1 MYVIVIFIKYKY
13 FLISVNK
20 ILYIDIET
28 TKQGKIKDVGALF
41 NGQELHE
48 SQLTKLESWIEQS
61 EYICGHNI
69 VAHDIPLLESVLGND
84 IFKNKKVV
92 DTLLW
97 SPLLFSDNPYHKLV
111 KGYKIVNDSDYNNPL
126 SDCKLT
132 KQLLI
137 DELNRFNELDI
148 NIKEI
153 YASLL
158 SKSNAYSGF
167 LDLIN
172 YQTNNRFDTDS
183 IEVLFKNKICDS
195 ANISQLTNE
204 NPIELA
210 YAFSLINTKED
221 KSILAHWVSKTLPK
235 TQQILD
241 DLRFK
246 YCGKP
251 TCTYCTSNLN
261 PKKAL
266 HTYFGYEDFRSFDN
280 DDDISLQEKT
290 VRAGLSSRSFVAVF
304 PTGGGKSL
312 TFQLPALMKG
322 SLSRQLTVIISP
334 LVSLM
339 KDQVENLEKRFD
351 ITKAAAINGLLS
363 PLERQDAIERV
374 EKGDVQLLY
383 LSPESL
389 RSPTILRILKQRSI
403 ARFVIDEAHCFSSW
417 GQDFRV
423 DYLFIADFIKSLEE
437 ERLFRKIP
445 VSCFT
450 ATAKPQV
457 IEDIKAYFKT
467 KLNVELEEF
476 VTRASRTNLKYEV
489 IEIEDPDRKMN
500 ALLPLLNR
508 CEKPA
513 IIYASR
519 TKRVEEI
526 YGLIEKAGFSSTYF
540 HGKLDKDVKKDFMDS
555 FMNNEKDIIVATS
568 AFGMGVDKDD
578 VKSVIHYNISN
589 SLENY
594 VQEAGRAGRDEKIQ
608 AKCYILFNEQDL
620 NKHFSLLQ
628 QTKINQK
635 EIQQIWQALKNLSK
649 YRKTK
654 KISNSALE
662 IAKKAGWDTEIQEL
676 ETRVKTSISALE
688 DQGFL
693 KRKQNSPSVFANSL
707 MVPNITKALNI
718 INQSKNITET
728 QVLNCSRVLQR
739 IVKDDE
745 CRIDYLADR
754 TGLKLK
760 EIREVIDI
768 LRNLQILGDAKDLTA
783 FINLSKSANS
793 SKKILERYRKIEIA
807 MQRFLSKDI
816 KISMRQF
823 NQNLID
829 IGVEKTSIDA
839 IRNILN
845 YWEIRNFIQK
855 RRIDREADLY
865 QIKIKQFDALK
876 NDIQWRHELTLDVYE
891 LLEKFYKEQK
901 KQKENTQDKK
911 DLPVSFSMLELK
923 NSNQLFGKIKEEDL
937 KRYEKTLLFLNQI
950 KSIKLEGGFM
960 VSYNRLNIEEI
971 DNSIPRFTS
980 DNFKKMGQ
988 HYHHKTEQIHIVGEY
1003 AKRRLQNYE
1012 SALAYVND
1020 YFSQP
1025 YEEFLAKYFPRR
1037 KKEIS
1042 RPLTPE
1048 RFKKIAGE
1056 LDIDQRSIV
1065 DDNQS
1070 ENILVLAGPGSGKTK
1085 VLVHKIA
1092 SLLLLEDI
1100 KPEQFLMLTFSKAAS
1115 LEFRARARKLVPEYS
1130 GLIKITTF
1138 HGYCFQLMGQL
1149 GDLKKSENVIQDCI
1163 TAINNEDIDVSS
1175 IVNKSVLLL
1184 DEFQD
1189 VNDIEWKLVQT
1200 IINKSGSIRVIAVGD
1215 DDQNIYGFRGSSNKN
1230 MVDFKEKYNATA
1242 YSLIKNYRSR
1252 SHIVQFNN
1260 ELLNRIPNRLKKH
1273 ALEPV
1278 DRQPLSKVELVT
1290 YSTSYLEK
1298 SLADKVIEDN
1308 LNGTRA
1314 ILVRTNKQALMLN
1327 TFLKESGQKTKLI
1340 TGLEGFGLNHLYEL
1354 RTFTDYL
1361 KLKKNDAGIIFNN
1374 EWIEAKEK
1382 FKSEHHSSIH
1392 FDICGAIIKKFE
1404 LNYDKQKQLVDW
1416 YEYIREIKMEDA
1428 INADANAIIIAT
1440 MHKAKGKE
1448 FDHVYLLLENY
1459 DFKNTE
1465 SKRVLYVGC
1474 SRAKLSLQIHCNS
1487 SFFKDFNTN
1496 ILNITK
1502 FEGETKQPDHFE
1514 LILGHKDIYLA
1525 NQKYYKTINMINIL
1539 KSGDQLRNDSIK
1551 FTDNIAFGLAKQDGG
1566 NILLFSKNFMTNK
1579 YDVFVKDGYEIS
1591 NGSVEYLVYWYDS
1604 KDDKEYKIVLPKLK
1618 FNKKES
1624 T

>member
-1 MYVIVIFIKYKY
+1 MI
-13 FLISVNK
+13 NK
-20 ILYIDIET
+20 ILCIDIET

-48 SQLTKLESWIEQS
+48 SQLTKLENWINQA
-61 EYICGHNI
+61 EYICGHNL
-69 VAHDIPLLESVLGND
+69 VAHDIPLLERVLGNK
-84 IFKNKKVV
+84 IFKNKKIV

-111 KGYKIVNDSDYNNPL
+111 KGYKIVNHSDYNNPL

-137 DELNRFNELDI
+137 HELNRFNELDT
-148 NIKEI
+148 NIKQV

-158 SKSNAYSGF
+158 SDSDAYSGF
-167 LDLIN
+167 LELIN
-172 YQTNNRFDTDS
+172 YQTNNIDTVTK
-183 IEVLFKNKICDS
+183 IEDLCKNKICDS
-195 ANISQLTNE
+195 SNIFQLVKD

-210 YAFSLINTKED
+210 YAVSLINTKED
-221 KSILAHWVSKTLPK
+221 KSILAYWVSKTLPK
-235 TQQILD
+235 TQKILD
-241 DLRFK
+241 DVRFK
-246 YCGKP
+246 FCGKQ
-251 TCTYCTSNLN
+251 TCTYCNSNLN

-266 HTYFGYEDFRSFDN
+266 LSYFGYEDFRSFDQ
-280 DDDISLQEKT
+280 DEDISLQEKT
-290 VRAGLSSRSFVAVF
+290 VRAGLGSSSFVAVF

-322 SLSRQLTVIISP
+322 SLSRQLTVVISP

-351 ITKAAAINGLLS
+351 ITKAVAINGLLS

-374 EKGDVQLLY
+374 LKGDVQLLY

-423 DYLFIADFIKSLEE
+423 DYLYIADFIKSLEE
-437 ERLFRKIP
+437 ERMSGKIP

-457 IEDIKAYFKT
+457 VEDIKTYFKT
-467 KLNVELEEF
+467 KLNIELDEY

-489 IEIEDPDRKMN
+489 IAIKDPDRKIN
-500 ALLPLLNR
+500 ALLPLLER
-508 CEKPA
+508 CEKPV

-519 TKRVEEI
+519 TKRVEGI
-526 YGLIEKAGFSSTYF
+526 HGLIEKAGFNSTYF
-540 HGKLDKDVKKDFMDS
+540 HGKLNKDVKKDFMDS
-555 FMNNEKDIIVATS
+555 FMDNEKDIIVATS

-578 VKSVIHYNISN
+578 VKSVIHYNISD

-594 VQEAGRAGRDEKIQ
+594 VQEAGRAGRDERIQ
-608 AKCYILFNEQDL
+608 AKCYILYNEQDL

-635 EIQQIWQALKNLSK
+635 EIQQIWQALKYLSK
-649 YRKTK
+649 YRKNN

-676 ETRVKTSISALE
+676 ETRVKTSIAALE
-688 DQGFL
+688 DQSFL
-693 KRKQNSPSVFANSL
+693 KRKQNSPSIFADSL
-707 MVPNITKALNI
+707 MVPNISKALKI
-718 INQSKNITET
+718 IHQSKSITEA
-728 QVLNCSRVLQR
+728 QVQNCSRVLQR
-739 IVKDDE
+739 IIKDDE

-754 TGLKLK
+754 TGLKLN
-760 EIREVIDI
+760 EIRDVIDI
-768 LRNLQILGDAKDLTA
+768 LRNLKILGDAKDLTA
-783 FINLSKSANS
+783 FINLTQSKNS
-793 SKKILERYRKIEIA
+793 SKKILDRYLKIEIA
-807 MQRFLSKDI
+807 MLQFFKKDI
-816 KISMRQF
+816 KISMRQL
-823 NQNLID
+823 NQNIND
-829 IGVEKTSIDA
+829 MDVESEIYELK
-839 IRNILN
+839 NILN
-845 YWEIRNFIQK
+845 YWGKRNFITNQ
-855 RRIDREADLY
+855 RIDRGHDLY
-865 QIKIKQFDALK
+865 QIKVKQYDALK
-876 NDIQWRHELTLDVYE
+876 QDIQWRHELTLDVYE
-891 LLEKFYKEQK
+891 LLEKFYIEQK
-901 KQKENTQDKK
+901 EKQDDQDKK

-923 NSNQLFGKIKEEDL
+923 NSNQLFGQIKEEDI

-960 VSYNRLNIEEI
+960 VTYNRLNIEDI
-971 DNSIPRFTS
+971 DSSIPKFTKE
-980 DNFKKMGQ
+980 NFNKMDQ

-1056 LDIDQRSIV
+1056 LDIDQRRIV
-1065 DDNQS
+1065 DDNKS
-1070 ENILVLAGPGSGKTK
+1070 DNILVLAGPGSGKTK

-1138 HGYCFQLMGQL
+1138 HGFCFQLMGQL
-1149 GDLKKSENVIQDCI
+1149 GDLKKSENVIQKCI
-1163 TAINNEDIDVSS
+1163 TAINNEDIDISS
-1175 IVNKSVLLL
+1175 IINKSVLLL

-1189 VNDIEWKLVQT
+1189 VNTIEWELIQT
-1200 IINKSGSIRVIAVGD
+1200 IINKAGNIRVIAVGD

-1230 MVDFKEKYNATA
+1230 MIEFKEKYNATQ
-1242 YSLIKNYRSR
+1242 YSLIKNYRS
-1252 SHIVQFNN
+1252 SATIVEFNN
-1260 ELLNRIPNRLKKH
+1260 ELLLRIPNRLKTH
-1273 ALEPV
+1273 ALEPI
-1278 DRQPLSKVELVT
+1278 DKHATSKIRLVR
-1290 YSTSYLEK
+1290 YNTSYLEK
-1298 SLADKVIEDN
+1298 SLAEKVIQDN
-1308 LNGTRA
+1308 YNGTRA
-1314 ILVRTNKQALMLN
+1314 ILVRTNKQALMLS
-1327 TFLKESGQKTKLI
+1327 TFLNELGQKTKLI
-1340 TGLEGFGLNHLYEL
+1340 TGLEGFSLNHLFEL
-1354 RTFTDYL
+1354 RTFTNYL
-1361 KLKKNDAGIIFNN
+1361 KLKKNDAGLIFNN
-1374 EWIEAKEK
+1374 VWIEAKNK

-1392 FDICGAIIKKFE
+1392 FDICQEIIKKFE
-1404 LNYDKQKQLVDW
+1404 LNYDNQKQLIDW
-1416 YEYIREIKMEDA
+1416 YEYIGEIKMEDA
-1428 INADANAIIIAT
+1428 INADSNAIIIAT
-1440 MHKAKGKE
+1440 MHKSKGKE
-1448 FDHVYLLLENY
+1448 FDHVYLLLEDY

-1474 SRAKLSLQIHCNS
+1474 SRAKLSLQIHCNA
-1487 SFFKDFNTN
+1487 SFFDNFNTDKLA
-1496 ILNITK
+1496 IIK
-1502 FEGETKQPDHFE
+1502 FEGQTKQPDYFE
-1514 LILGHKDIYLA
+1514 LILGHKDINLGS
-1525 NQKYYKTINMINIL
+1525 QKYRNTLHRIKTL
-1539 KSGDQLRNDSIK
+1539 KSGDTLKNDSVQ
-1551 FTDNIAFGLAKQDGG
+1551 FTDNIAIGLAKKDGG
-1566 NILLFSKNFMTNK
+1566 NVLLFSRDFMTKK
-1579 YDVFVKDGYEIS
+1579 YDVFVKDGYKLS
-1591 NGSVEYLVYWYDS
+1591 DGSVEYLVYWYDS
-1604 KDDKEYKIVLPKLK
+1604 KDDKEYKVVLPKLK
-1618 FNKKES
+1618 FIKI
-1624 T
+1624 

>member
-1 MYVIVIFIKYKY
+1 MI
-13 FLISVNK
+13 NK

-28 TKQGKIKDVGALF
+28 NKKGKIKDIGALF
-41 NGQELHE
+41 NGEELHE
-48 SQLTKLESWIEQS
+48 NQLTKIEKWINQA
-61 EYICGHNI
+61 EYVCGHNI
-69 VAHDIPLLESVLGND
+69 VAHDIPFLEKELGHE
-84 IFKNKKVV
+84 IFRNKKIV

-137 DELNRFNELDI
+137 DELNKFNELDTI
-148 NIKEI
+148 IQQI

-158 SKSNAYSGF
+158 LSSNAYSGF
-167 LDLIN
+167 LELIN
-172 YQTNNRFDTDS
+172 FRKRNMDAAKEIGNF
-183 IEVLFKNKICDS
+183 FKNKICDS
-195 ANISQLTNE
+195 ANIFQIAKS

-221 KSILAHWVSKTLPK
+221 KSVLAYWINNTLPK

-241 DLRFK
+241 NIRFK
-246 YCGKP
+246 FCGKP
-251 TCTYCTSNLN
+251 SCTYCNSNLN

-266 HTYFGYEDFRSFDN
+266 QSYFGYKDFRKFEQN
-280 DDDISLQEKT
+280 EEISLQEKT
-290 VRAGLSSRSFVAVF
+290 VRAGLSTTSFVAVF

-322 SLSRQLTVIISP
+322 ALSRQLTVVISP

-351 ITKAAAINGLLS
+351 ITKAVAINGLLS

-389 RSPTILRILKQRSI
+389 RSPTISKILKRRSI

-423 DYLFIADFIKSLEE
+423 DYLYIADFIKELEE
-437 ERLFRKIP
+437 NMMFDKIP

-457 IEDIKAYFKT
+457 IEDIKTYFKN
-467 KLNVELEEF
+467 KLNIELSEF

-489 IEIEDPDRKMN
+489 IEIEDPNRKMN
-500 ALLPLLNR
+500 ALLKLLER

-526 YGLIEKAGFSSTYF
+526 HGLIEKVGFNATYF
-540 HGKLDKDVKKDFMDS
+540 HGKLDKDVKKDYMDA

-578 VKSVIHYNISN
+578 VKSVIHYNISD

-594 VQEAGRAGRDEKIQ
+594 VQEAGRAGRDKKIQ
-608 AKCYILFNEQDL
+608 ANCYILFNEQDL

-635 EIQQIWQALKNLSK
+635 EIQQIWQALKYLSK

-662 IAKKAGWDTEIQEL
+662 IAQKAGWDTEIQEL
-676 ETRVKTSISALE
+676 ETRVKTSVAALE

-693 KRKQNSPSVFANSL
+693 KRKQNSPSIFANSL
-707 MVPNITKALNI
+707 MVPNISKALEKI
-718 INQSKNITET
+718 HQSKGITEI
-728 QVLNCSRVLQR
+728 QIQHCSRVLQR

-760 EIREVIDI
+760 EIRDVIDI

-783 FINLSKSANS
+783 FINLTQSVNS

-807 MQRFLSKDI
+807 MHKTLPKII
-816 KISMRQF
+816 KISMRQL
-823 NQNLID
+823 NQNIID
-829 IGVEKTSIDA
+829 YGVEKTSIDA

-855 RRIDREADLY
+855 KRVDRENDLF
-865 QIKIKQFDALK
+865 QIKVKQYDSLTEDIK
-876 NDIQWRHELTLDVYE
+876 WRHELTLDVYE
-891 LLEKFYKEQK
+891 LLEKFHKEQK
-901 KQKENTQDKK
+901 EKLKTQDKK
-911 DLPVSFSMLELK
+911 EFPVSFSMLELK
-923 NSNQLFGKIKEEDL
+923 NSNQLFGQIKEEDI

-960 VSYNRLNIEEI
+960 VTYNRLNIEEI
-971 DNSIPRFTS
+971 NVAIPRFTNE
-980 DNFKKMGQ
+980 NFKKMGQ

-1025 YEEFLAKYFPRR
+1025 YEEFLSKYFPRR
-1037 KKEIS
+1037 KKEIGT
-1042 RPLTPE
+1042 PLTPTRLKE
-1048 RFKKIAGE
+1048 IIGE
-1056 LDIDQRSIV
+1056 LDTDQSRIV
-1065 DDNQS
+1065 NDGKSN
-1070 ENILVLAGPGSGKTK
+1070 NILVLAGPGSGKTK

-1115 LEFRARARKLVPEYS
+1115 LEFRARARKLVPEYT

-1138 HGYCFQLMGQL
+1138 HGFCFQLMGQL

-1163 TAINNEDIDVSS
+1163 NAINAEEIDISS
-1175 IVNKSVLLL
+1175 IINKSVLLL

-1189 VNDIEWKLVQT
+1189 VNNIEWKLIQT
-1200 IINKSGSIRVIAVGD
+1200 IIKKAGNIRVIAVGD

-1230 MVDFKEKYNATA
+1230 MLEFKEKYNATQ
-1242 YSLIKNYRSR
+1242 YSLIKNYRS
-1252 SHIVQFNN
+1252 SSNIVHFNN
-1260 ELLNRIPNRLKKH
+1260 KLLNRIPNRLKTQV
-1273 ALEPV
+1273 LEPV
-1278 DRQPLSKVELVT
+1278 NKQSSPNIKLIKYT
-1290 YSTSYLEK
+1290 TPFLEK
-1298 SLADKVIEDN
+1298 SLAKAVVKDN
-1308 LNGTRA
+1308 FNGTRA

-1327 TFLKESGQKTKLI
+1327 TFLNELNQKTRLI
-1340 TGLEGFGLNHLYEL
+1340 TGLKGFSLDHLFEL
-1354 RTFTDYL
+1354 RTFTEFL
-1361 KLKKNDAGIIFNN
+1361 QQKKNDAGIIFNK
-1374 EWIEAKEK
+1374 EWNEAKNY
-1382 FKSEHHSSIH
+1382 FKLIHHSSSHI
-1392 FDICGAIIKKFE
+1392 DICLKIILKFE
-1404 LNYDKQKQLVDW
+1404 VNYEKQKQLIDW

-1459 DFKNTE
+1459 NFNNVE

-1474 SRAKLSLQIHCNS
+1474 SRAKKSLQIHCNS
-1487 SFFKDFNTN
+1487 SFFDGFNSDKLEIIRYEGKTEQPKYFEI
-1496 ILNITK
+1496 IL
-1502 FEGETKQPDHFE
+1502 E
-1514 LILGHKDIYLA
+1514 HKDINLGS
-1525 NQKYYKTINMINIL
+1525 QKYFKTLEKINTL
-1539 KSGDQLRNDSIK
+1539 KSGDNLMKDTVQ
-1551 FTDNIAFGLAKQDGG
+1551 FTNSVGIGLAKQDGG
-1566 NILLFSKNFMTNK
+1566 NVLLFSKKFINNK
-1579 YDVFVKDGYEIS
+1579 YNLFLKDGYQLT
-1591 NGSVEYLVYWYDS
+1591 GGTVAYLVYWFDKES
-1604 KDDKEYKIVLPKLK
+1604 DKEYKIVLPKLH
-1618 FNKKES
+1618 FKKNEDK
-1624 T
+1624 

>member
-1 MYVIVIFIKYKY
+1 MPSPRIMI
-13 FLISVNK
+13 NK

-28 TKQGKIKDVGALF
+28 NKNGNIKDVGAFF

-48 SQLTKLESWIEQS
+48 SQLTKIEKWIKQA

-69 VAHDIPLLESVLGND
+69 IAHDIPFL
-84 IFKNKKVV
+84 KKVLAPEIFRNKIIV

-137 DELNRFNELDI
+137 DELNKFNELDTVI
-148 NIKEI
+148 QQI
-153 YASLL
+153 YANLL
-158 SKSNAYSGF
+158 ISSKAYSGF
-167 LDLIN
+167 LKLIDFKICN
-172 YQTNNRFDTDS
+172 INAAKQIGD
-183 IEVLFKNKICDS
+183 LFKNKICDS
-195 ANISQLTNE
+195 ANIPQFSKN
-204 NPIELA
+204 NPVELA

-221 KSILAHWVSKTLPK
+221 KSVLAYWINNTLPK

-241 DLRFK
+241 ELRFK
-246 YCGKP
+246 FCGKP
-251 TCTYCTSNLN
+251 SCNYCNSNLN
-261 PKKAL
+261 PKKSL
-266 HTYFGYEDFRSFDN
+266 QSYFGYKNFRKFDQN
-280 DDDISLQEKT
+280 ETIGLQEKT
-290 VRAGLSSRSFVAVF
+290 VRAGISQASFVAVF

-351 ITKAAAINGLLS
+351 ITKASAINGLLS

-389 RSPTILRILKQRSI
+389 RSPTISRILKQRSI

-423 DYLFIADFIKSLEE
+423 DYLYIAEFIQHLEE
-437 ERLFRKIP
+437 NRMSGKIP

-457 IEDIKAYFKT
+457 IEDIKTYFKT
-467 KLNVELEEF
+467 KLNIELKEF

-489 IEIEDPDRKMN
+489 IDVEDPEQKMR
-500 ALLPLLNR
+500 ALLQLLNR

-526 YGLIEKAGFSSTYF
+526 HGLIEKTGFNSTYF
-540 HGKLDKDVKKDFMDS
+540 HGKLDKDVKKDYMDA

-578 VKSVIHYNISN
+578 VKSVIHYNISD

-635 EIQQIWQALKNLSK
+635 EIQQIWQALKYLAK
-649 YRKTK
+649 FRRTK

-662 IAKKAGWDTEIQEL
+662 IAQKAGWDTEIREL
-676 ETRVKTSISALE
+676 ETRVKTSIAALE

-693 KRKQNSPSVFANSL
+693 KRKQNSPSIFANSL
-707 MVPNITKALNI
+707 MVPNISKALEKI
-718 INQSKNITET
+718 HQSNSITKI
-728 QVLNCSRVLQR
+728 QIQHCSRVLQR
-739 IVKDDE
+739 IMKDDE

-760 EIREVIDI
+760 EIKDVITI
-768 LRNLQILGDAKDLTA
+768 LRDLQILGDAKDLTA
-783 FINLSKSANS
+783 FINVTQSTNN
-793 SKKILERYRKIEIA
+793 SKKILERYRKIEVA
-807 MQRFLSKDI
+807 MHNILPKTI
-816 KISMRQF
+816 KVSMRQL
-823 NQNLID
+823 NQNIID
-829 IGVEKTSIDA
+829 EGVEITSIDA
-839 IRNILN
+839 IKNILN

-855 RRIDREADLY
+855 NRINREADLY
-865 QIKIKQFDALK
+865 QIKVKHYNSLTE
-876 NDIQWRHELTLDVYE
+876 DIRWRHELTLDVYE
-891 LLEKFYKEQK
+891 LLEIFHQEQQK
-901 KQKENTQDKK
+901 KLKTQDKK

-923 NSNQLFGKIKEEDL
+923 NSNQLFGQIKEEDI

-971 DNSIPRFTS
+971 NDALPKFTNE
-980 DNFKKMGQ
+980 NFKKMDQ

-1025 YEEFLAKYFPRR
+1025 YEEFLSKYFPRR
-1037 KKEIS
+1037 KKEIGT
-1042 RPLTPE
+1042 PLTPTRLKE
-1048 RFKKIAGE
+1048 IIGE
-1056 LDIDQRSIV
+1056 LDTDQSRIV
-1065 DDNQS
+1065 NDGKS
-1070 ENILVLAGPGSGKTK
+1070 TNILVLAGPGSGKTK

-1138 HGYCFQLMGQL
+1138 HGFCFQLLGQL
-1149 GDLKKSENVIQDCI
+1149 GDLKKSQNIIQDCI
-1163 TAINNEDIDVSS
+1163 KAINYNEIDVSS
-1175 IVNKSVLLL
+1175 IINKSVLLL

-1189 VNDIEWKLVQT
+1189 VNDIEWELIQT
-1200 IINKSGSIRVIAVGD
+1200 IITKAGNIRVIAVGD

-1230 MVDFKEKYNATA
+1230 MQEFKEKYNATQ
-1242 YSLIKNYRSR
+1242 YSLIKNYRS
-1252 SHIVQFNN
+1252 SSNIVYFNN
-1260 ELLNRIPNRLKKH
+1260 EILSKIPNRLKNQ
-1273 ALEPV
+1273 ALESV
-1278 DRQPLSKVELVT
+1278 NKQVLSKIRLVKYT
-1290 YSTSYLEK
+1290 TSFLEK
-1298 SLADKVIEDN
+1298 SLADMVIADN
-1308 LNGTRA
+1308 FDGTRA
-1314 ILVRTNKQALMLN
+1314 ILVRTNKQALMLK
-1327 TFLKESGQKTKLI
+1327 TFLNECNQKTRLI
-1340 TGLEGFGLNHLYEL
+1340 NGLEGFSLDHLFEL
-1354 RTFTDYL
+1354 RTFTEFL
-1361 KLKKNDAGIIFNN
+1361 KQRTNDAGIIFNK
-1374 EWIEAKEK
+1374 EWNDAKDHL
-1382 FKSEHHSSIH
+1382 KSKHHSSIH
-1392 FDICGAIIKKFE
+1392 MGICLEIIMKFE
-1404 LNYDKQKQLVDW
+1404 INYDKHKQLIDW
-1416 YEYIREIKMEDA
+1416 YEYIREIKMEDS

-1448 FDHVYLLLENY
+1448 FDHVYLLLEDYN
-1459 DFKNTE
+1459 FNSAE

-1474 SRAKLSLQIHCNS
+1474 SRAKKSLQIHSNTT
-1487 SFFKDFNTN
+1487 FFDDFNPEK
-1496 ILNITK
+1496 LMMTK
-1502 FEGETKQPDHFE
+1502 FEGITEQPKHFE
-1514 LILGHKDIYLA
+1514 LVLGHKDINLGS
-1525 NQKYYKTINMINIL
+1525 QKYFKTSNRIDTL
-1539 KSGDQLRNDSIK
+1539 KSGDVLENDTVK
-1551 FTDNIAFGLAKQDGG
+1551 FMDNIGIGLAKYGGG
-1566 NILLFSKNFMTNK
+1566 NVLLFSRNFINQK
-1579 YDVFVKDGYEIS
+1579 YNTFVKDGYQLIGG
-1591 NGSVEYLVYWYDS
+1591 NVEYLVHWFDI
-1604 KDDKEYKIVLPKLK
+1604 KNNKEYKIVLPKLK
-1618 FNKKES
+1618 FDKKEEGK
-1624 T
+1624 

>member
-1 MYVIVIFIKYKY
+1 MK
-13 FLISVNK
+13 NK

-28 TKQGKIKDVGALF
+28 NKNGKIKDVGALF

-48 SQLTKLESWIEQS
+48 KQLTKIENWIKQA

-69 VAHDIPLLESVLGND
+69 VAHDIPFLEKALGSE
-84 IFKNKKVV
+84 IFRNKKIV

-137 DELNRFNELDI
+137 DELNRFSELDTVSQQV
-148 NIKEI
+148 
-153 YASLL
+153 YANLL
-158 SKSNAYSGF
+158 GNSNSYSGF
-167 LDLIN
+167 LKLIN
-172 YQTNNRFDTDS
+172 FKINNINTAFEIS
-183 IEVLFKNKICDS
+183 SLFKNKICDS
-195 ANISQLTNE
+195 ATISQLAKDT
-204 NPIELA
+204 PIELA
-210 YAFSLINTKED
+210 YVFSLINTKED
-221 KSILAHWVSKTLPK
+221 KSVLAYWINKTLPK

-241 DLRFK
+241 DIRFK
-246 YCGKP
+246 FCGKP
-251 TCTYCTSNLN
+251 SCTYCNSNLN
-261 PKKAL
+261 PKKSL
-266 HTYFGYEDFRSFDN
+266 QSYFGYKDFRKFDQN
-280 DDDISLQEKT
+280 DDISLQEKT
-290 VRAGLSSRSFVAVF
+290 VRAGISSDSFVAVF

-322 SLSRQLTVIISP
+322 SLSRQLTVVISP

-351 ITKAAAINGLLS
+351 ITKAVAINGLLS

-374 EKGDVQLLY
+374 ENGDIQLLY

-389 RSPTILRILKQRSI
+389 RSPTISRILKQRSI

-423 DYLFIADFIKSLEE
+423 DYLYIGDFIQNLEE
-437 ERLFRKIP
+437 NRISGKIP

-467 KLNVELEEF
+467 KLNIELNEF

-489 IEIEDPDRKMN
+489 IDVEDPQRKMN

-526 YGLIEKAGFSSTYF
+526 HGLIEKVGFNTTYF
-540 HGKLDKDVKKDFMDS
+540 HGKLDKDIKKDHMDA
-555 FMNNEKDIIVATS
+555 FMNNEKEIIVATS

-578 VKSVIHYNISN
+578 VKSVIHYNISD

-635 EIQQIWQALKNLSK
+635 EIQQIWQALKYLSK

-662 IAKKAGWDTEIQEL
+662 IAQKAGWDTEIQEL
-676 ETRVKTSISALE
+676 ETRVKTSVAALE

-693 KRKQNSPSVFANSL
+693 KRKQNSPRIFANSL
-707 MVPNITKALNI
+707 MVPNITKAI
-718 INQSKNITET
+718 ERIHQSKDITET
-728 QVLNCSRVLQR
+728 QIQHCSRVLQC
-739 IVKDDE
+739 IKGDE

-754 TGLKLK
+754 TGLKL
-760 EIREVIDI
+760 REVRDVIDI

-783 FINLSKSANS
+783 FINLTQSTNN

-807 MQRFLSKDI
+807 MHKVLPKNT
-816 KISMRQF
+816 KISMRQL
-823 NQNLID
+823 NQNIID
-829 IGVEKTSIDA
+829 EGIKKTSIDA
-839 IRNILN
+839 VKNILN

-855 RRIDREADLY
+855 KRVDRENDLY
-865 QIKIKQFDALK
+865 EIRVKKYDLLTE
-876 NDIQWRHELTLDVYE
+876 DINWRHELTIDVYE

-901 KQKENTQDKK
+901 EKLKTQDKK

-923 NSNQLFGKIKEEDL
+923 NSNQLFGQVKEEDI

-971 DNSIPRFTS
+971 NDSIPRFTNE
-980 DNFKKMGQ
+980 NFKKMNQ

-1012 SALAYVND
+1012 AALAYVND

-1025 YEEFLAKYFPRR
+1025 YEEFLSKYFPRR
-1037 KKEIS
+1037 KKEI
-1042 RPLTPE
+1042 RTPLTPTRLKE
-1048 RFKKIAGE
+1048 IIGE
-1056 LDIDQRSIV
+1056 LDTDQARIV
-1065 DDNQS
+1065 NDGKS
-1070 ENILVLAGPGSGKTK
+1070 KNILVLAGPGSGKTK

-1138 HGYCFQLMGQL
+1138 HGFCFQLMGQL
-1149 GDLKKSENVIQDCI
+1149 GDLEKSENVIQDCI
-1163 TAINNEDIDVSS
+1163 KAINTEEIDISS
-1175 IVNKSVLLL
+1175 IINKSVLLL

-1189 VNDIEWKLVQT
+1189 VNNIEWELIQA
-1200 IINKSGSIRVIAVGD
+1200 IITKAGNIRVIAVGD
-1215 DDQNIYGFRGSSNKN
+1215 DDQNIYGFRGASNKN
-1230 MVDFKEKYNATA
+1230 MLEFKEKYGATQ
-1242 YSLIKNYRSR
+1242 YSLIKNYRS
-1252 SHIVQFNN
+1252 SSNIVHFNN
-1260 ELLNRIPNRLKKH
+1260 ELLKKIPNRLKTQT
-1273 ALEPV
+1273 LEPV
-1278 DRQPLSKVELVT
+1278 NKQVLPNIRLVRYT
-1290 YSTSYLEK
+1290 TSFLEK
-1298 SLADKVIEDN
+1298 SLAKMVIKDN
-1308 LNGTRA
+1308 FNGTRA
-1314 ILVRTNKQALMLN
+1314 ILVRTNKQALMLK
-1327 TFLKESGQKTKLI
+1327 TFLNESGQKTRLV
-1340 TGLEGFGLNHLYEL
+1340 TGLEGFNLNCLVEL
-1354 RTFTDYL
+1354 RTFTNFL
-1361 KLKKNDAGIIFNN
+1361 KQKKNDAGIIYNI
-1374 EWIEAKEK
+1374 EWDEAKEH

-1392 FDICGAIIKKFE
+1392 IDICLEIIIKFE
-1404 LNYDKQKQLVDW
+1404 VSYEKQKQLIDW

-1428 INADANAIIIAT
+1428 INADSNAIIIAT
-1440 MHKAKGKE
+1440 IHKAKGKE

-1459 DFKNTE
+1459 NFNNAE

-1474 SRAKLSLQIHCNS
+1474 SRAKKSLHIYCNS
-1487 SFFKDFNTN
+1487 SFFDDFASDKLEVTKYKG
-1496 ILNITK
+1496 IT
-1502 FEGETKQPDHFE
+1502 EQPKYFQLVLDHR
-1514 LILGHKDIYLA
+1514 DIYLGS
-1525 NQKYYKTINMINIL
+1525 QKYSRTLNNINTL
-1539 KSGDQLRNDSIK
+1539 KSGDILTKDSIQFK
-1551 FTDNIAFGLAKQDGG
+1551 DSVGVGLAKQGKG
-1566 NILLFSKNFMTNK
+1566 NVLLFSRHFMNTK
-1579 YDVFVKDGYEIS
+1579 YNTFIKEDYQLIGG
-1591 NGSVEYLVYWYDS
+1591 NVEYLVYWFD
-1604 KDDKEYKIVLPKLK
+1604 KKENKEYKIVLPKLQ
-1618 FNKKES
+1618 FEKK
-1624 T
+1624 

>member
-1 MYVIVIFIKYKY
+1 MI
-13 FLISVNK
+13 NK

-28 TKQGKIKDVGALF
+28 NKNGKIKDVGALF

-48 SQLTKLESWIEQS
+48 SQLIKIEKWIRQS

-69 VAHDIPLLESVLGND
+69 IAHDIPFLEKVLGSE
-84 IFKNKKVV
+84 IFRNKKIV

-137 DELNRFNELDI
+137 DELNKFNELDSVI
-148 NIKEI
+148 QQV

-158 SKSNAYSGF
+158 FSSNAYSGF
-167 LDLIN
+167 LKLIDFKN
-172 YQTNNRFDTDS
+172 SNIDAA
-183 IEVLFKNKICDS
+183 IEIGDLFKNRICDS
-195 ANISQLTNE
+195 ANISQLAKD
-204 NPIELA
+204 NPVELA

-221 KSILAHWVSKTLPK
+221 KSVLAYWINSTLPK

-241 DLRFK
+241 DIRFK
-246 YCGKP
+246 FCRNPSCKYCN
-251 TCTYCTSNLN
+251 SNLN

-266 HTYFGYEDFRSFDN
+266 QSYFGYKDFRKFDLN
-280 DDDISLQEKT
+280 EEISLQEKT
-290 VRAGLSSRSFVAVF
+290 VRAGISSASFVAVF

-322 SLSRQLTVIISP
+322 SLSRQLTVVISP

-351 ITKAAAINGLLS
+351 ITKAVAINGLLS

-374 EKGDVQLLY
+374 EKGGVQLLY

-389 RSPTILRILKQRSI
+389 RSPTISRILKQRSI

-423 DYLFIADFIKSLEE
+423 DYLYIADFIQNLEE
-437 ERLFRKIP
+437 NRMSGKIP

-457 IEDIKAYFKT
+457 IEDIKTYFKT
-467 KLNVELEEF
+467 KLNIELNEF
-476 VTRASRTNLKYEV
+476 VTRASRSNLKYEV
-489 IEIEDPDRKMN
+489 IDVEDPERKMN
-500 ALLPLLNR
+500 ALLPLLDR

-526 YGLIEKAGFSSTYF
+526 HGLIEKAGFNSTFF
-540 HGKLDKDVKKDFMDS
+540 HGKLDKDVKKDYMDAFMH
-555 FMNNEKDIIVATS
+555 NEKDIIVATS

-578 VKSVIHYNISN
+578 VKSVIHYNISD

-594 VQEAGRAGRDEKIQ
+594 VQEAGRAGRDENIQ

-635 EIQQIWQALKNLSK
+635 EVQQIWQALKYLSK
-649 YRKTK
+649 FRKTK

-662 IAKKAGWDTEIQEL
+662 IAQKAGWDTEIQEL
-676 ETRVKTSISALE
+676 ETRVKTSVAALE

-693 KRKQNSPSVFANSL
+693 KRKQNSPSIFANSL
-707 MVPNITKALNI
+707 MVPNISKALQRI
-718 INQSKNITET
+718 HQSKSITEI
-728 QVLNCSRVLQR
+728 QIQHCSRVLQR

-760 EIREVIDI
+760 EIRDVIDI

-783 FINLSKSANS
+783 FINLTQSSNS
-793 SKKILERYRKIEIA
+793 SKKILERYRKIEVA
-807 MQRFLSKDI
+807 MHKILPKNI
-816 KISMRQF
+816 KISMRQL
-823 NQNLID
+823 NQNIID
-829 IGVEKTSIDA
+829 VGVEKTSIDA
-839 IRNILN
+839 IKNILN

-855 RRIDREADLY
+855 KRVDRENDLY
-865 QIKIKQFDALK
+865 QIKVKQYDSLTE
-876 NDIQWRHELTLDVYE
+876 DIQWRHELTLDVYE
-891 LLEKFYKEQK
+891 LLEKFHTEQK
-901 KQKENTQDKK
+901 EKLKTQDKE

-923 NSNQLFGKIKEEDL
+923 NSNQLFGQIKEEDV

-971 DNSIPRFTS
+971 NDSIPRFTNE
-980 DNFKKMGQ
+980 NFKKMDQ

-1025 YEEFLAKYFPRR
+1025 YEEFLSKYFPRR
-1037 KKEIS
+1037 KKEIGT
-1042 RPLTPE
+1042 PLTPTRLKE
-1048 RFKKIAGE
+1048 IIGE
-1056 LDIDQRSIV
+1056 LDTDQSKIV
-1065 DDNQS
+1065 NDGKSN
-1070 ENILVLAGPGSGKTK
+1070 NILVLAGPGSGKTK

-1092 SLLLLEDI
+1092 SLLLLEGI

-1115 LEFRARARKLVPEYS
+1115 LEFRARARQLVPEYS

-1138 HGYCFQLMGQL
+1138 HGFCFQLMGQL

-1163 TAINNEDIDVSS
+1163 KAIKAEEIDISS
-1175 IVNKSVLLL
+1175 IINKSVLLL

-1189 VNDIEWKLVQT
+1189 VNDIEWELIQT
-1200 IINKSGSIRVIAVGD
+1200 IITKAGNIRVIAVGD

-1230 MVDFKEKYNATA
+1230 MLEFKEKYNATQ
-1242 YSLIKNYRSR
+1242 YSLIKNYRS
-1252 SHIVQFNN
+1252 SSNIVHFNN
-1260 ELLNRIPNRLKKH
+1260 ELLNKIPNRLKTQV
-1273 ALEPV
+1273 LEPV
-1278 DRQPLSKVELVT
+1278 NKQVLSNISLVRYT
-1290 YSTSYLEK
+1290 TSFLEK
-1298 SLADKVIEDN
+1298 CLAEMVIKDN
-1308 LNGTRA
+1308 FSGTRA
-1314 ILVRTNKQALMLN
+1314 ILVRTNKQALMLR
-1327 TFLKESGQKTKLI
+1327 TFLNEFDQKTRLI
-1340 TGLEGFGLNHLYEL
+1340 TGLEGFSLNHLFEL
-1354 RTFTDYL
+1354 RTFTEFL
-1361 KLKKNDAGIIFNN
+1361 KQKKNDAGIIFNN
-1374 EWIEAKEK
+1374 EWDEAKDH
-1382 FKSEHHSSIH
+1382 FKSKHHSSIH
-1392 FDICGAIIKKFE
+1392 IDICLEVIMKFE
-1404 LNYDKQKQLVDW
+1404 VNYDKQKQLIDW
-1416 YEYIREIKMEDA
+1416 YEYISEIKMEDA
-1428 INADANAIIIAT
+1428 INADTNAIIIAT

-1448 FDHVYLLLENY
+1448 FDHVYLLLEDY
-1459 DFKNTE
+1459 DFNSTE

-1474 SRAKLSLQIHCNS
+1474 SRAKKSLQIHCNS
-1487 SFFKDFNTN
+1487 SFFDGFNSDN
-1496 ILNITK
+1496 LAVIKHEGIT
-1502 FEGETKQPDHFE
+1502 EQPKHFE
-1514 LILGHKDIYLA
+1514 LVLGHKDINLGS
-1525 NQKYYKTINMINIL
+1525 QKYFKTSNRINTL
-1539 KSGDQLRNDSIK
+1539 KSGDKLKNDTVQ
-1551 FTDNIAFGLAKQDGG
+1551 FPTNIGIGLSKQDGG
-1566 NILLFSKNFMTNK
+1566 NVLLFSREFMNK
-1579 YDVFVKDGYEIS
+1579 KYSTFIKDGYKLS

-1604 KDDKEYKIVLPKLK
+1604 KEDKEYKIVLPKLK
-1618 FNKKES
+1618 FDKKENHINE
-1624 T
+1624 TANA

>member
-1 MYVIVIFIKYKY
+1 MN
-13 FLISVNK
+13 NK

-28 TKQGKIKDVGALF
+28 NKKGKIEDVGALF

-48 SQLTKLESWIEQS
+48 KQLIRLENWVNQA

-69 VAHDIPLLESVLGND
+69 VAHDIPILERIFGNE
-84 IFKNKKVV
+84 IFKNKKIV

-97 SPLLFSDNPYHKLV
+97 SPILFSDNPYHKLV

-137 DELNRFNELDI
+137 DELNTFNELDT
-148 NIKEI
+148 NIQQI
-153 YASLL
+153 YANLL
-158 SKSNAYSGF
+158 SNSKDYSGF
-167 LDLIN
+167 LELIN
-172 YQTNNRFDTDS
+172 FRNKAINTTLEISN
-183 IEVLFKNKICDS
+183 LFKNRVCDN
-195 ANISQLTNE
+195 ANIYDLAKD

-221 KSILAHWVSKTLPK
+221 KSILAYWVSKTLPK

-241 DLRFK
+241 ELRFNQCSK
-246 YCGKP
+246 TSCVYCHSK
-251 TCTYCTSNLN
+251 LN

-266 HTYFGYEDFRSFDN
+266 QTYFGYEDFRGFDP
-280 DDDISLQEKT
+280 DEEMSLQEKT
-290 VRAGLSSRSFVAVF
+290 VRAGLSLKSFVAVF

-322 SLSRQLTVIISP
+322 TLSRQLTVVISP

-351 ITKAAAINGLLS
+351 ITKAVAINGLLS

-374 EKGDVQLLY
+374 ENGDVQLLY

-423 DYLFIADFIKSLEE
+423 DYLYIADFIKSLEE
-437 ERLFRKIP
+437 ERGFGKIP

-457 IEDIKAYFKT
+457 IIDIKEYFKT
-467 KLNVELEEF
+467 KLNIDLEEY
-476 VTRASRTNLKYEV
+476 VTRASRTNLRYEV
-489 IEIEDPDRKMN
+489 IEIEDSARKMN
-500 ALLPLLNR
+500 ELLNLLER

-519 TKRVEEI
+519 TKKVEEI
-526 YGLIEKAGFSSTYF
+526 NHSIEKAGFSTTYF
-540 HGKLDKDVKKDFMDS
+540 HGKLDKEVKKDCMNA

-578 VKSVIHYNISN
+578 VKSVIHYNISD

-594 VQEAGRAGRDEKIQ
+594 VQEAGRAGRDEKIK

-635 EIQQIWQALKNLSK
+635 EIQQIWQGLKFLSK
-649 YRKTK
+649 YRKNK

-662 IAKKAGWDTEIQEL
+662 IAQKAGWDTEIQEL
-676 ETRVKTSISALE
+676 ETKVKTAIAALE

-693 KRKQNSPSVFANSL
+693 KRKQNSPSIFANSL
-707 MVPNITKALNI
+707 MVPNIEKALQIMHQN
-718 INQSKNITET
+718 KNITET
-728 QVLNCSRVLQR
+728 EIKNCSRVLQR

-754 TGLKLK
+754 TGLKLN

-768 LRNLQILGDAKDLTA
+768 LRNLKILGDGKDLTA
-783 FINLSKSANS
+783 FINLTQSGNS
-793 SKKILERYRKIEIA
+793 SKNIIQRYRKIEVA
-807 MQRFLSKDI
+807 LQNFVTKNI
-816 KISMRQF
+816 KISMRQL

-829 IGVEKTSIDA
+829 AGIENTSVDA
-839 IRNILN
+839 IKNILN

-855 RRIDREADLY
+855 KRVDRENDLY
-865 QIKIKQFDALK
+865 QIKIKHGDTLK
-876 NDIQWRHELTLDVYE
+876 EDITWRHELAIDTYE
-891 LLEKFYKEQK
+891 LLEKFQLEQIE
-901 KQKENTQDKK
+901 KQPSQEKK

-923 NSNQLFGKIKEEDL
+923 NSNHLFGQIKEEDV

-960 VSYNRLNIEEI
+960 VSYNRLNIEDI
-971 DNSIPRFTS
+971 DNSIPRFTNE
-980 DNFKKMGQ
+980 NFKKMDD

-1003 AKRRLQNYE
+1003 AKRRIQNYE
-1012 SALAYVND
+1012 SALSYVND
-1020 YFSQP
+1020 YFSLP
-1025 YEEFLAKYFPRR
+1025 YDEFLSKHFPRR

-1042 RPLTPE
+1042 TPLTPKRLNE
-1048 RFKKIAGE
+1048 ITGN
-1056 LDIDQRSIV
+1056 LDIDQARIV
-1065 DDNQS
+1065 NDGKSN
-1070 ENILVLAGPGSGKTK
+1070 NILVLAGPGSGKTK

-1115 LEFRARARKLVPEYS
+1115 LEFRARTRKLVPEYS
-1130 GLIKITTF
+1130 GLIKISTF
-1138 HGYCFQLMGQL
+1138 HGFCFQLLGQL

-1163 TAINNEDIDVSS
+1163 TAIENEEIDISS
-1175 IVNKSVLLL
+1175 IANKSVLLL

-1189 VNDIEWKLVQT
+1189 VNQIEWKLIQT
-1200 IINKSGSIRVIAVGD
+1200 IIKIAGNIRVIAVGD

-1230 MVDFKEKYNATA
+1230 MLDFKVEYNATP
-1242 YSLIKNYRSR
+1242 YSLIKNYRSD
-1252 SHIVQFNN
+1252 SHIVEFTN
-1260 ELLNRIPNRLKKH
+1260 ELLNTIPNRLKSE
-1273 ALEPV
+1273 ALEAV
-1278 DRQPLSKVELVT
+1278 NKQPSAKIQLIKYNS
-1290 YSTSYLEK
+1290 SYLEK
-1298 SLADKVIEDN
+1298 LLANRIIQDEYE
-1308 LNGTRA
+1308 GTRA
-1314 ILVRTNKQALMLN
+1314 VLVRTNKQALMLS
-1327 TFLKESGQKTKLI
+1327 TFLKEAGLKTKLV
-1340 TGLEGFGLNHLYEL
+1340 TGLEGFGLNEL
-1354 RTFTDYL
+1354 LEIRSFTKFL
-1361 KLKKNDAGIIFNN
+1361 KQKTTDAGLIFNN
-1374 EWIEAKEK
+1374 QWETAKSY
-1382 FKSEHHSSIH
+1382 FKSKHHSSIH
-1392 FDICGAIIKKFE
+1392 LEICLSIIQNFE
-1404 LNYDKQKQLVDW
+1404 LNYEKQKQLIDW
-1416 YEYIREIKMEDA
+1416 YEYINEIKMEDA
-1428 INADANAIIIAT
+1428 INADSNAIIVAT

-1448 FDHVYLLLENY
+1448 FDHVYLLLEDY
-1459 DFKNTE
+1459 DFNNPE

-1474 SRAKLSLQIHCNS
+1474 TRAKKSLQIHCNS
-1487 SFFKDFNTN
+1487 TFFDGFKTDKLEITN
-1496 ILNITK
+1496 YVGQTS
-1502 FEGETKQPDHFE
+1502 QPDHFE
-1514 LILGHKDIYLA
+1514 LILGHKDVNLSS
-1525 NQKYYKTINMINIL
+1525 QKFGQTLNRINTL
-1539 KSGDQLRNDSIK
+1539 KSGDPLKKDIVQFPNNTAI
-1551 FTDNIAFGLAKQDGG
+1551 GLAKINGG
-1566 NILLFSKNFMTNK
+1566 NVLIFSREFTENK
-1579 YDVFVKDGYEIS
+1579 YEIFTKDQYQLNS
-1591 NGSVEYLVYWYDS
+1591 ANVEYLVYWYDS
-1604 KDDKEYKIVLPKLK
+1604 KEEKEYKIVLPRLQ
-1618 FNKKES
+1618 FKKIINNIDPN

>member
-1 MYVIVIFIKYKY
+1 MMI
-13 FLISVNK
+13 NK

-28 TKQGKIKDVGALF
+28 TKHGKIKDVGAIF

-48 SQLTKLESWIEQS
+48 SQLTKLESWISQAR
-61 EYICGHNI
+61 YICGHNI
-69 VAHDIPLLESVLGND
+69 VAHDIPLLEAVLGTE
-84 IFKNKKVV
+84 IFSHKIII

-137 DELNRFNELDI
+137 DELNKFNEL
-148 NIKEI
+148 NESVQQV
-153 YASLL
+153 YAMLL
-158 SKSNAYSGF
+158 SNFRAYSGF
-167 LDLIN
+167 LELIKLE
-172 YQTNNRFDTDS
+172 
-183 IEVLFKNKICDS
+183 IKNVDVATEIANLCKDKMCDNS
-195 ANISQLTNE
+195 NVFRLVTE
-204 NPIELA
+204 NPIELS
-210 YAFSLINTKED
+210 YALSLINTKED
-221 KSILAHWVSKTLPK
+221 TSVLAYWVSATLPK

-246 YCGKP
+246 FCGKP
-251 TCTYCTSNLN
+251 TCSYCISNLN

-266 HTYFGYEDFRSFDN
+266 QTYFGYNDFRHFDQN
-280 DDDISLQEKT
+280 EEISLQEKT
-290 VRAGLSSRSFVAVF
+290 VSAGLSSTSFVAVF

-322 SLSRQLTVIISP
+322 SLSRQLTVVISP

-351 ITKAAAINGLLS
+351 ITKAVAINGLLS

-374 EKGDVQLLY
+374 ENGGVQLLY

-389 RSPTILRILKQRSI
+389 RSPTILRVLKQRSI

-423 DYLFIADFIKSLEE
+423 DYLYIADFIRNLEE
-437 ERLFRKIP
+437 ERLGSKIP

-457 IEDIKAYFKT
+457 IEDIKQYFKT
-467 KLNVELEEF
+467 KLHIELDEF
-476 VTRASRTNLKYEV
+476 VTRASRTNLTYEV
-489 IEIEDPDRKMN
+489 IEIEDPSRKMN
-500 ALLPLLNR
+500 VLLPLLDR

-519 TKRVEEI
+519 IKRVEEI
-526 YGLIEKAGFSSTYF
+526 HGLLEKSGFSATYF
-540 HGKLDKDVKKDFMDS
+540 HGKLDKDVKKDYMDA

-578 VKSVIHYNISN
+578 VKSVIHYNISD

-635 EIQQIWQALKNLSK
+635 EIQQIWQGLKYLSK
-649 YRKTK
+649 YRKTN

-662 IAKKAGWDTEIQEL
+662 IAQKAGWDTEIQEL
-676 ETRVKTSISALE
+676 ETRVKASIAALE

-693 KRKQNSPSVFANSL
+693 KRTQNAPSIFANSL
-707 MVPNITKALNI
+707 MVPNISKALEI
-718 INQSKNITET
+718 IQLNKNLTET
-728 QVLNCSRVLQR
+728 QIQQCSRVLQR

-754 TGLKLK
+754 TGLNIQ
-760 EIREVIDI
+760 EIRDVIDI
-768 LRNLQILGDAKDLTA
+768 LRNLQILGDSKDLTA
-783 FINLSKSANS
+783 FINLTKSSKS
-793 SKKILERYRKIEIA
+793 SKRILDRYRKIEVA
-807 MQRFLSKDI
+807 LQQFVKKDI
-816 KISMRQF
+816 KISMRQL
-823 NQNLID
+823 NQNLLD
-829 IGVEKTSIDA
+829 VGVEKTSVDA
-839 IRNILN
+839 IKNILN
-845 YWEIRNFIQK
+845 YWEIRSFIQK
-855 RRIDREADLY
+855 RRVDRENDLY
-865 QIKIKQFDALK
+865 QINIKQFDSLK
-876 NDIQWRHELTLDVYE
+876 EDIQWRHELILDVYE
-891 LLEKFYKEQK
+891 LLEKCYVEQK
-901 KQKENTQDKK
+901 EKQEPQDKK

-923 NSNQLFGKIKEEDL
+923 KSNQLFGQIKEEDI
-937 KRYEKTLLFLNQI
+937 KRYEKSLLFLNQI

-971 DNSIPRFTS
+971 DSSLPRFTKE
-980 DNFKKMGQ
+980 NFYKMDQ

-1003 AKRRLQNYE
+1003 AKRRLQHYE

-1042 RPLTPE
+1042 RPLTPD
-1048 RFKKIAGE
+1048 RFKTIAGE

-1065 DDNQS
+1065 DDNTS
-1070 ENILVLAGPGSGKTK
+1070 DNILVLAGPGSGKTK

-1115 LEFRARARKLVPEYS
+1115 LEFRTRARKLVPEYS

-1138 HGYCFQLMGQL
+1138 HGFCFQLLGQL

-1163 TAINNEDIDVSS
+1163 TAINKEEIDISS
-1175 IVNKSVLLL
+1175 IINKSVLLL

-1189 VNDIEWKLVQT
+1189 VNDEEWKLVQT
-1200 IINKSGSIRVIAVGD
+1200 IINKAGNVRVIAVGD

-1230 MVDFKEKYNATA
+1230 MLEFKEKYNATT
-1242 YSLIKNYRSR
+1242 YSLIKNYRS
-1252 SHIVQFNN
+1252 SSQIVQFNN
-1260 ELLNRIPNRLKKH
+1260 ELLSKIPNRLKNQV
-1273 ALEPV
+1273 LEPV
-1278 DRQPLSKVELVT
+1278 DKELKSNIKLIRYHT
-1290 YSTSYLEK
+1290 TYLEK
-1298 SLADKVIEDN
+1298 PLAEKVIKDN
-1308 LNGTRA
+1308 YNGTRA
-1314 ILVRTNKQALMLN
+1314 ILVRTNKQALMLS
-1327 TFLKESGQKTKLI
+1327 TFLNELGQKTKLI
-1340 TGLEGFGLNHLYEL
+1340 TGFEGFSLDHLFEL

-1361 KLKKNDAGIIFNN
+1361 KQKKNDAGLIFND
-1374 EWIEAKEK
+1374 EWAKAK
-1382 FKSEHHSSIH
+1382 SNFKLKHNTSIH
-1392 FDICGAIIKKFE
+1392 LDICLEIIRKFE
-1404 LNYDKQKQLVDW
+1404 LNYDTQKQLVDW
-1416 YEYIREIKMEDA
+1416 YEYMREIKMEDA
-1428 INADANAIIIAT
+1428 INADANAIVIAT
-1440 MHKAKGKE
+1440 MHKSKGKE
-1448 FDHVYLLLENY
+1448 FDHVYLLLEDY
-1459 DFKNTE
+1459 DFGKTE
-1465 SKRVLYVGC
+1465 SKRVVYVGC

-1487 SFFKDFNTN
+1487 SFFDDFNTN
-1496 ILNITK
+1496 KLSVIK
-1502 FEGETKQPDHFE
+1502 FEGNTEQPEYFE
-1514 LILGHKDIYLA
+1514 LILGYKDINLGS
-1525 NQKYYKTINMINIL
+1525 QKYSKTLNSIETLTSGAQL
-1539 KSGDQLRNDSIK
+1539 KNDAVK
-1551 FTDNIAFGLAKQDGG
+1551 FTDNIGLGLAKQEGG
-1566 NILLFSKNFMTNK
+1566 NVLLFSNAFMNK
-1579 YDVFVKDGYEIS
+1579 KYNTFVKDGYEMS
-1591 NGSVEYLVYWYDS
+1591 NGRVEYLVYWYDA
-1604 KDDKEYKIVLPKLK
+1604 KEDKEYKVVLPKLK
-1618 FNKKES
+1618 FDKKK
-1624 T
+1624 

>member
-1 MYVIVIFIKYKY
+1 MI
-13 FLISVNK
+13 NK

-28 TKQGKIKDVGALF
+28 DKKGKIKDVGALF

-48 SQLTKLESWIEQS
+48 SKLTKLENWISQA

-69 VAHDIPLLESVLGND
+69 VAHDIPFLERVLGNKT
-84 IFKNKKVV
+84 FSNKKII

-137 DELNRFNELDI
+137 DELNRFNELDTSI
-148 NIKEI
+148 QQI

-158 SKSNAYSGF
+158 SRSEAYSGF
-167 LDLIN
+167 LELIN
-172 YQTNNRFDTDS
+172 FQISNVDLSSEIGN
-183 IEVLFKNKICDS
+183 LFKNKICDS
-195 ANISQLTNE
+195 ADIFQLVKDHS
-204 NPIELA
+204 IELA
-210 YAFSLINTKED
+210 YAFSLINTNED
-221 KSILAHWVSKTLPK
+221 KSVLAYWVGKTLPK
-235 TQQILD
+235 TQHILD
-241 DLRFK
+241 EIRFK
-246 YCGKP
+246 FCGKP
-251 TCTYCTSNLN
+251 TCTYCNSNLN

-266 HTYFGYEDFRSFDN
+266 LTYFGYEDFRSFDQ
-280 DDDISLQEKT
+280 DEEISLQEKT
-290 VRAGLSSRSFVAVF
+290 VRAGLSQSSFVAVF

-351 ITKAAAINGLLS
+351 ITTAVAINGLLS

-374 EKGDVQLLY
+374 EKGGVQLLY

-389 RSPTILRILKQRSI
+389 RSPTISRILKQRSI

-423 DYLFIADFIKSLEE
+423 DYLYIADFIKNLEE
-437 ERLFRKIP
+437 NRLFGKIP

-457 IEDIKAYFKT
+457 VEDIKKYFKT
-467 KLNVELEEF
+467 KLNIELDEF

-500 ALLPLLNR
+500 ALLSLLGR
-508 CEKPA
+508 CEKPV

-519 TKRVEEI
+519 IKRVEEI
-526 YGLIEKAGFSSTYF
+526 HGLIEKAGFNATYF
-540 HGKLDKDVKKDFMDS
+540 HGKLDKDVKKDYMNAFMY
-555 FMNNEKDIIVATS
+555 NEKDIIVATS

-578 VKSVIHYNISN
+578 VKSVIHYNISD

-608 AKCYILFNEQDL
+608 ASCYILFNEQDL

-635 EIQQIWQALKNLSK
+635 EIQQIWQALKYLSK
-649 YRKTK
+649 YRENK

-662 IAKKAGWDTEIQEL
+662 IAQKAGWDTEIREL
-676 ETRVKTSISALE
+676 ETRVKTSIAALE

-693 KRKQNSPSVFANSL
+693 KRNQNSPSIFANSL
-707 MVPNITKALNI
+707 MVPNISKALDRI
-718 INQSKNITET
+718 YQSKKLTEI
-728 QVLNCSRVLQR
+728 QIQHCARVLQR

-745 CRIDYLADR
+745 CRLDYLADK

-760 EIREVIDI
+760 EIRDVIDI
-768 LRNLQILGDAKDLTA
+768 LRDLQILGDAKDLTA
-783 FINLSKSANS
+783 FINLTQSTNS
-793 SKKILERYRKIEIA
+793 SKKILDRYRKIEVV
-807 MQRFLSKDI
+807 MQQILTKDI
-816 KISMRQF
+816 KISMRQL
-823 NQNLID
+823 NQNIID
-829 IGVEKTSIDA
+829 TGVEKSSIDA
-839 IRNILN
+839 IKNILN
-845 YWEIRNFIQK
+845 YWEIRNFIK
-855 RRIDREADLY
+855 KTRVDRENDLY
-865 QIKIKQFDALK
+865 QINVKQYAALSEDIK
-876 NDIQWRHELTLDVYE
+876 WRHGLTLDVYE

-901 KQKENTQDKK
+901 EKDTSQDKK

-923 NSNQLFGKIKEEDL
+923 NSNQLFGQIKEEDI

-971 DNSIPRFTS
+971 NNSIPRFTNE
-980 DNFKKMGQ
+980 NFKKMDE

-1012 SALAYVND
+1012 SALSYVND

-1037 KKEIS
+1037 KKEIGT
-1042 RPLTPE
+1042 PLTPKRLKE
-1048 RFKKIAGE
+1048 ITGE
-1056 LDIDQRSIV
+1056 LDTDQSLIV
-1065 DDNQS
+1065 NDGKSN
-1070 ENILVLAGPGSGKTK
+1070 NILVLAGPGSGKTK

-1138 HGYCFQLMGQL
+1138 HGFCFQLMGQL

-1163 TAINNEDIDVSS
+1163 TAINNEDIDISS
-1175 IVNKSVLLL
+1175 IINKSVLLL

-1189 VNDIEWKLVQT
+1189 VNDIEWELVQT
-1200 IINKSGSIRVIAVGD
+1200 IIKTAGNIRVIAVGD

-1230 MVDFKEKYNATA
+1230 MLEFKEKYDATE
-1242 YSLIKNYRSR
+1242 YSLIKNYRS
-1252 SHIVQFNN
+1252 SSYIVQFNN
-1260 ELLNRIPNRLKKH
+1260 ELLNKIPNRLKTQP
-1273 ALEPV
+1273 LEPI
-1278 DRQPLSKVELVT
+1278 DKHSKSNIKLVRYT
-1290 YSTSYLEK
+1290 TSYLEK
-1298 SLADKVIEDN
+1298 SLAERVIQDN
-1308 LNGTRA
+1308 YNGTRA
-1314 ILVRTNKQALMLN
+1314 ILVRTNKQALMLS
-1327 TFLKESGQKTKLI
+1327 TFLDELGQKTRLI
-1340 TGLEGFGLNHLYEL
+1340 TGLEGFSLDHLFEL

-1361 KLKKNDAGIIFNN
+1361 KLKKNDAGLIFNN
-1374 EWIEAKEK
+1374 EWAEAKND
-1382 FKSEHHSSIH
+1382 FKSKHNASIH
-1392 FDICGAIIKKFE
+1392 FDTCLEIIQKFE

-1428 INADANAIIIAT
+1428 IHADSNAVIIAT

-1448 FDHVYLLLENY
+1448 FDHVYLLLEAY
-1459 DFKNTE
+1459 DFNNTE

-1474 SRAKLSLQIHCNS
+1474 SRAKQSLQIHCNS
-1487 SFFKDFNTN
+1487 SFFDDFNTGN
-1496 ILNITK
+1496 LEAIK
-1502 FEGETKQPDHFE
+1502 YEGNTEQPKHFE
-1514 LILGHKDIYLA
+1514 LILGHKDINLGD
-1525 NQKYYKTINMINIL
+1525 QKYSKTLKSIETL
-1539 KSGDQLRNDSIK
+1539 KSGDKLKYSSVHFN
-1551 FTDNIAFGLAKQDGG
+1551 TNIAIGLAKLNGG
-1566 NILLFSKNFMTNK
+1566 NVLLFSREFMNK
-1579 YDVFVKDGYEIS
+1579 KYGTFIKDGYQLS
-1591 NGSVEYLVYWYDS
+1591 NGSVEYLVYWYDD
-1604 KDDKEYKIVLPKLK
+1604 KNDKEYKVVLPKLR
-1618 FNKKES
+1618 FDKKENNE
-1624 T
+1624 

>member
-1 MYVIVIFIKYKY
+1 MI
-13 FLISVNK
+13 NK

-48 SQLTKLESWIEQS
+48 SQLTKLEYWINQA

-69 VAHDIPLLESVLGND
+69 VAHDIPLLERVLGNE
-84 IFKNKKVV
+84 IFKNKKIV

-137 DELNRFNELDI
+137 DQLNKFNELEA
-148 NIKEI
+148 NIQQV
-153 YASLL
+153 YARLL
-158 SKSNAYSGF
+158 SNSDAYSGF
-167 LDLIN
+167 LELIN
-172 YQTNNRFDTDS
+172 FQIDNIDISSEIGD
-183 IEVLFKNKICDS
+183 LFKNKICDNV
-195 ANISQLTNE
+195 NIFQLVKD
-204 NPIELA
+204 NPVEFA
-210 YAFSLINTKED
+210 YTFSLINTKED
-221 KSILAHWVSKTLPK
+221 KSVLAYWVSKKFPE

-241 DLRFK
+241 DIRFK
-246 YCGKP
+246 FCGKP
-251 TCTYCTSNLN
+251 TCTYCNSNLN

-266 HTYFGYEDFRSFDN
+266 QSYFGYEDFRSFDQ
-280 DDDISLQEKT
+280 DEEISLQEKT
-290 VRAGLSSRSFVAVF
+290 VRAGLSSKSFVAVF

-322 SLSRQLTVIISP
+322 SLSRQLTVVISP

-351 ITKAAAINGLLS
+351 ITKAVAINGLLS
-363 PLERQDAIERV
+363 PLERQDAIERI
-374 EKGDVQLLY
+374 EKGEVQLLY

-423 DYLFIADFIKSLEE
+423 DYLYIPDFIQSLEE
-437 ERLFRKIP
+437 ERIFGKIP

-457 IEDIKAYFKT
+457 IEDIKKYLKT
-467 KLNVELEEF
+467 KLNIELDEF

-489 IEIEDPDRKMN
+489 IEIEDPDGKMN
-500 ALLPLLNR
+500 ALLPLLQR
-508 CEKPA
+508 CEKPV

-526 YGLIEKAGFSSTYF
+526 HSLIEKAGFNSTYF
-540 HGKLDKDVKKDFMDS
+540 HGKLDKDVKKDFMDA
-555 FMNNEKDIIVATS
+555 FMDNEKDIIVATS

-578 VKSVIHYNISN
+578 VKSVIHYNISD

-635 EIQQIWQALKNLSK
+635 EIQQIWQALKYLSK

-662 IAKKAGWDTEIQEL
+662 IAQKAGWDTEIREL
-676 ETRVKTSISALE
+676 ETRVKTSVAALE

-693 KRKQNSPSVFANSL
+693 KRKQNSPRIFANSL
-707 MVPNITKALNI
+707 MVPNISKALKI
-718 INQSKNITET
+718 IHQSKNITET
-728 QVLNCSRVLQR
+728 QIQHCSRVLQR
-739 IVKDDE
+739 IIKDDE

-760 EIREVIDI
+760 EIRDVIDI

-783 FINLSKSANS
+783 FINLSKSTNS
-793 SKKILERYRKIEIA
+793 SKRILKRYRKIEIA
-807 MQRFLSKDI
+807 MQQFVTKDI
-816 KISMRQF
+816 TISMRQL
-823 NQNLID
+823 NQNIID
-829 IGVEKTSIDA
+829 TGVEKTSIDA
-839 IRNILN
+839 IKNILN

-855 RRIDREADLY
+855 RRVDRENDLY
-865 QIKIKQFDALK
+865 QIKVKQSNSLNEDIK
-876 NDIQWRHELTLDVYE
+876 WRHELTLDVYE

-901 KQKENTQDKK
+901 EKQKSQDKK

-923 NSNQLFGKIKEEDL
+923 NSNQLFGQIKEGDI

-971 DNSIPRFTS
+971 DSSLPRFTKE
-980 DNFKKMGQ
+980 NFNKMDQ

-1042 RPLTPE
+1042 RPVTPE

-1065 DDNQS
+1065 DDNKS
-1070 ENILVLAGPGSGKTK
+1070 DNILVLAGPGSGKTK

-1138 HGYCFQLMGQL
+1138 HGFCFQLMGQL

-1163 TAINNEDIDVSS
+1163 KSINTEEIDISS
-1175 IVNKSVLLL
+1175 IINKSVLLL

-1189 VNDIEWKLVQT
+1189 VNDIEWELVQT
-1200 IINKSGSIRVIAVGD
+1200 IINKAGNIRVIAVGD
-1215 DDQNIYGFRGSSNKN
+1215 DDQNIYGFRGASNKN
-1230 MVDFKEKYNATA
+1230 MLEFKEKYNATA
-1242 YSLIKNYRSR
+1242 YSLIKNYRSS

-1260 ELLNRIPNRLKKH
+1260 ELLNKIPKRLKTQE
-1273 ALEPV
+1273 LEPT
-1278 DRQPLSKVELVT
+1278 DKQLKSKVKLIR
-1290 YSTSYLEK
+1290 YNTSYLEK
-1298 SLADKVIEDN
+1298 SLAERVIQEN
-1308 LNGTRA
+1308 HNGTRA
-1314 ILVRTNKQALMLN
+1314 ILVRTNKQALMLS
-1327 TFLKESGQKTKLI
+1327 TFLNNLGQKTRLI
-1340 TGLEGFGLNHLYEL
+1340 TGLEGFSLDHLFEL

-1361 KLKKNDAGIIFNN
+1361 KLKKNDAGLILNN
-1374 EWIEAKEK
+1374 EWNEAKNN
-1382 FKSEHHSSIH
+1382 FKSKHSSSIH
-1392 FDICGAIIKKFE
+1392 FDICLEIIKKFE

-1428 INADANAIIIAT
+1428 INADSNTIIIAT
-1440 MHKAKGKE
+1440 MHKSKGKE
-1448 FDHVYLLLENY
+1448 FDHVYLLLEDY
-1459 DFKNTE
+1459 DFTKTE

-1474 SRAKLSLQIHCNS
+1474 SRAKESLQIHCNS
-1487 SFFKDFNTN
+1487 SFFDDFNTYMLE
-1496 ILNITK
+1496 IIP
-1502 FEGETKQPDHFE
+1502 FEGKTEQPEHFE
-1514 LILGHKDIYLA
+1514 LILSHKDIYLGS
-1525 NQKYYKTINMINIL
+1525 QKHIKTSNRIKTL
-1539 KSGDQLRNDSIK
+1539 KSGDTLKNDSIQ
-1551 FTDNIAFGLAKQDGG
+1551 FSDNIGKGLAKQDGG
-1566 NILLFSKNFMTNK
+1566 NILLFSREFMNK
-1579 YDVFVKDGYEIS
+1579 KYNTFIKDGYQLS

-1604 KDDKEYKIVLPKLK
+1604 KDDKEYIVVLPKLK
-1618 FNKKES
+1618 FDKKEKRPHNNMYS
-1624 T
+1624 A

>member
-1 MYVIVIFIKYKY
+1 MI
-13 FLISVNK
+13 NK

-28 TKQGKIKDVGALF
+28 NKNGKIKDVGALF

-48 SQLTKLESWIEQS
+48 SELTKIEKWINQT

-69 VAHDIPLLESVLGND
+69 VAHDIPFLEKVLGHE
-84 IFKNKKVV
+84 IFRNKKIV

-97 SPLLFSDNPYHKLV
+97 SPLLFSDNPYNKLV

-137 DELNRFNELDI
+137 DELNKFNELDTVI
-148 NIKEI
+148 QQV
-153 YASLL
+153 YANLL
-158 SKSNAYSGF
+158 ISSNAYSGF
-167 LDLIN
+167 LKLIN
-172 YQTNNRFDTDS
+172 FKISNIDTA
-183 IEVLFKNKICDS
+183 IEISELFKNKICDS
-195 ANISQLTNE
+195 ANISQFAKD

-221 KSILAHWVSKTLPK
+221 KSVLAYWINKALPK
-235 TQQILD
+235 TKQILD
-241 DLRFK
+241 DIRFK
-246 YCGKP
+246 FCGNPSCNYCN
-251 TCTYCTSNLN
+251 SNLN

-266 HTYFGYEDFRSFDN
+266 QSYFGYKDFRKFDQN
-280 DDDISLQEKT
+280 EEISLQEKT
-290 VRAGLSSRSFVAVF
+290 VRAGIRSASFVAVF

-322 SLSRQLTVIISP
+322 SLSRQLTVVISP

-351 ITKAAAINGLLS
+351 ITKAVAINGLLS

-374 EKGDVQLLY
+374 EKGGVQLLY

-389 RSPTILRILKQRSI
+389 RSPTISRILKQRSI

-423 DYLFIADFIKSLEE
+423 DYLYIADFIQNFEE
-437 ERLFRKIP
+437 NRMSGKIP

-457 IEDIKAYFKT
+457 IEDIKTYFKT
-467 KLNVELEEF
+467 KLDIELNEF

-489 IEIEDPDRKMN
+489 IDVEDPDRKMK
-500 ALLPLLNR
+500 ALLPLLDR

-526 YGLIEKAGFSSTYF
+526 HSLIEKAGFNSTYF
-540 HGKLDKDVKKDFMDS
+540 HGKLDKDVKKDYMDA

-578 VKSVIHYNISN
+578 VKSVIHYNISD

-635 EIQQIWQALKNLSK
+635 EVQQIWQALKYLSK
-649 YRKTK
+649 YKKTK

-662 IAKKAGWDTEIQEL
+662 IAQKAGWDTEIQEL
-676 ETRVKTSISALE
+676 ETRVKASVAALE
-688 DQGFL
+688 YQGFL
-693 KRKQNSPSVFANSL
+693 KRKQNSPSIFANSL
-707 MVPNITKALNI
+707 MVPNISKALKRI
-718 INQSKNITET
+718 HQSKGITEI
-728 QVLNCSRVLQR
+728 QIEHCSRVLQR

-760 EIREVIDI
+760 EIRDVIDL
-768 LRNLQILGDAKDLTA
+768 LRDLQILGDAKDLTA
-783 FINLSKSANS
+783 FINLTQSSNS
-793 SKKILERYRKIEIA
+793 SKKILERYRKIEIT
-807 MQRFLSKDI
+807 MHKILPKNI
-816 KISMRQF
+816 KISMRQL
-823 NQNLID
+823 NQNIID
-829 IGVEKTSIDA
+829 EGVEKTSIDA
-839 IRNILN
+839 VKNILN

-855 RRIDREADLY
+855 KRVDRENDLY
-865 QIKIKQFDALK
+865 KIKVKQYDSLTE
-876 NDIQWRHELTLDVYE
+876 DIKWRHELTLDVYE
-891 LLEKFYKEQK
+891 LLEKFHIEQK
-901 KQKENTQDKK
+901 EKLKTQDKK

-923 NSNQLFGKIKEEDL
+923 NSNQLFGQIKEEDV

-971 DNSIPRFTS
+971 NDSIPRFTNE
-980 DNFKKMGQ
+980 NFKKMDQ

-1025 YEEFLAKYFPRR
+1025 YEEFLFKYFPRR
-1037 KKEIS
+1037 KKEIGT
-1042 RPLTPE
+1042 PLTPTRLKE
-1048 RFKKIAGE
+1048 IIGE
-1056 LDIDQRSIV
+1056 LDTDQSRIV
-1065 DDNQS
+1065 NDGKSN
-1070 ENILVLAGPGSGKTK
+1070 NILILAGPGSGKTK

-1138 HGYCFQLMGQL
+1138 HGFCFQLMGQL

-1163 TAINNEDIDVSS
+1163 KAINTEEIDISS
-1175 IVNKSVLLL
+1175 IINKSVLLL

-1189 VNDIEWKLVQT
+1189 VNDIEWELIQT
-1200 IINKSGSIRVIAVGD
+1200 IITKAGNIRVIAVGD
-1215 DDQNIYGFRGSSNKN
+1215 DDQNIYGFRGASNKN
-1230 MVDFKEKYNATA
+1230 MLEFKKKYNATQ
-1242 YSLIKNYRSR
+1242 YSLIKNYRS
-1252 SHIVQFNN
+1252 SSNIIHFNN
-1260 ELLNRIPNRLKKH
+1260 ELLNKVPNRLKTQV
-1273 ALEPV
+1273 LEPV
-1278 DRQPLSKVELVT
+1278 NKQVLSNIRLVRYT
-1290 YSTSYLEK
+1290 TSFLEK
-1298 SLADKVIEDN
+1298 SLAEMVIKDN
-1308 LNGTRA
+1308 FNGTRA
-1314 ILVRTNKQALMLN
+1314 ILVRTNKQALMLR
-1327 TFLKESGQKTKLI
+1327 TFLNEFDQKTRLI
-1340 TGLEGFGLNHLYEL
+1340 TGLEGFSLDHLFEL
-1354 RTFTDYL
+1354 RTFTEFL
-1361 KLKKNDAGIIFNN
+1361 KQKKNDAGIIFNN
-1374 EWIEAKEK
+1374 EWNEAKDH
-1382 FKSEHHSSIH
+1382 FKSKHHSSIH
-1392 FDICGAIIKKFE
+1392 IDICLEIIMKFE
-1404 LNYDKQKQLVDW
+1404 VNYDKQKQLIDW
-1416 YEYIREIKMEDA
+1416 YDYIREIKMEDA

-1448 FDHVYLLLENY
+1448 FDHVYLLLEDYN
-1459 DFKNTE
+1459 FNNTE

-1474 SRAKLSLQIHCNS
+1474 SRAKKSLQIHCNS
-1487 SFFKDFNTN
+1487 SFFDDFDSSKLDMIRYTG
-1496 ILNITK
+1496 IT
-1502 FEGETKQPDHFE
+1502 EQPKHFE
-1514 LILGHKDIYLA
+1514 LVLGHKDINLGS
-1525 NQKYYKTINMINIL
+1525 QKYFKTLNRINTL
-1539 KSGDQLRNDSIK
+1539 KSGDDLENDTVQ
-1551 FTDNIAFGLAKQDGG
+1551 FTDNVGIGLAKKDGG
-1566 NILLFSKNFMTNK
+1566 NVLLFSRHFIDKK
-1579 YDVFVKDGYEIS
+1579 YNTFIKDGYQLTGG
-1591 NGSVEYLVYWYDS
+1591 NVEYLVYWFDK

-1618 FNKKES
+1618 FNKKENK
-1624 T
+1624 

>member
-1 MYVIVIFIKYKY
+1 M
-13 FLISVNK
+13 NT
-20 ILYIDIET
+20 ILYLDIET

-48 SQLTKLESWIEQS
+48 SQLTKLENWINQA

-69 VAHDIPLLESVLGND
+69 VAHDIPLLENVLGNE
-84 IFKNKKVV
+84 IFRNKKIV

-97 SPLLFSDNPYHKLV
+97 SPILFSDNPYHKLV

-137 DELNRFNELDI
+137 DELNEFNELDA
-148 NIKEI
+148 NIQQI
-153 YASLL
+153 YACLL
-158 SKSNAYSGF
+158 ASSEAYSGF
-167 LDLIN
+167 LELIN
-172 YQTNNRFDTDS
+172 FQIDDINLSSEIGKFLETN
-183 IEVLFKNKICDS
+183 ICDS
-195 ANISQLTNE
+195 ANIFQIAE
-204 NPIELA
+204 DNPIELA

-221 KSILAHWVSKTLPK
+221 KSVLAYWINKTLPK

-241 DLRFK
+241 DIRFK
-246 YCGKP
+246 FCGNISCIYCN
-251 TCTYCTSNLN
+251 SNLD

-266 HTYFGYEDFRSFDN
+266 QTYFGYEDFRSFDQ
-280 DDDISLQEKT
+280 DDEISLQEKT
-290 VRAGLSSRSFVAVF
+290 VRAGLGTRSFVAVF

-312 TFQLPALMKG
+312 TFQLPALLKG
-322 SLSRQLTVIISP
+322 SLSRQLTVVISP

-351 ITKAAAINGLLS
+351 ITKAVAINGLLS

-374 EKGDVQLLY
+374 EKGNAQLLY

-423 DYLFIADFIKSLEE
+423 DYLYIADFIQSLEA
-437 ERLFRKIP
+437 ERMFGKIP

-457 IEDIKAYFKT
+457 IIDIKQYFKT
-467 KLNVELEEF
+467 KLNIELEEF

-489 IEIEDPDRKMN
+489 IEIEDPDRKM
-500 ALLPLLNR
+500 ASLLPLLDQ
-508 CEKPA
+508 CEKPV

-526 YGLIEKAGFSSTYF
+526 NGLIEKAGFSSTHF
-540 HGKLDKDVKKDFMDS
+540 HGKLDKDVKKENMDA

-578 VKSVIHYNISN
+578 VKSVIHYNISD

-608 AKCYILFNEQDL
+608 AKCYILFHEHDL

-635 EIQQIWQALKNLSK
+635 EIQQIWQALKFLSK
-649 YRKTK
+649 YRKNN

-662 IAKKAGWDTEIQEL
+662 IAQKAGWDTEIREL
-676 ETRVKTSISALE
+676 ETRVKTSVAALE

-707 MVPNITKALNI
+707 LVPNLSEALNLI
-718 INQSKNITET
+718 HQSNSITEIQT
-728 QVLNCSRVLQR
+728 QNCSRVLQR

-754 TGLKLK
+754 TGLKLN
-760 EIREVIDI
+760 EIRDVIDI

-783 FINLSKSANS
+783 FINLTQSTNNSKR
-793 SKKILERYRKIEIA
+793 ILERYRKIEVA
-807 MQRFLSKDI
+807 LQQFVTKDI
-816 KISMRQF
+816 KISLRQL
-823 NQNLID
+823 NQNIID
-829 IGVEKTSIDA
+829 IGVENSSIDA
-839 IRNILN
+839 IKNILN

-855 RRIDREADLY
+855 SRIDRENDLY
-865 QIKIKQFDALK
+865 QIKVKKGNLLSE
-876 NDIQWRHELTLDVYE
+876 DITWRHELALDVYE
-891 LLEKFYKEQK
+891 LLEEFYDKKKE
-901 KQKENTQDKK
+901 KEIPQDKK
-911 DLPVSFSMLELK
+911 DLPVGFSMLELK
-923 NSNQLFGKIKEEDL
+923 NSNQLFGQIKEQDV

-950 KSIKLEGGFM
+950 KSVKLEGGFM

-971 DNSIPRFTS
+971 DSTIPRFTT
-980 DNFKKMGQ
+980 DNFKKMDQ

-1012 SALAYVND
+1012 SALAFVND

-1042 RPLTPE
+1042 TPLTPGRLKE
-1048 RFKKIAGE
+1048 IIGE
-1056 LDIDQRSIV
+1056 LDVDQSSIV
-1065 DDNQS
+1065 NDGKSD
-1070 ENILVLAGPGSGKTK
+1070 NILVLAGPGSGKTK

-1115 LEFRARARKLVPEYS
+1115 LEFRSRARKLVPEYS

-1138 HGYCFQLMGQL
+1138 HGFCFQLMGQL
-1149 GDLKKSENVIQDCI
+1149 GDLKKSQNVIQECI
-1163 TAINNEDIDVSS
+1163 KAIISEEIDISTV
-1175 IVNKSVLLL
+1175 VNKSVLLL

-1189 VNDIEWKLVQT
+1189 VNQTEWELIQT
-1200 IINKSGSIRVIAVGD
+1200 IIEKAGNIRVIAVGD

-1230 MVDFKEKYNATA
+1230 MLEFKEKYQATE
-1242 YSLIKNYRSR
+1242 YSLIKNYRSS
-1252 SHIVQFNN
+1252 SHIVHFNN
-1260 ELLNRIPNRLKKH
+1260 ELLEKIPNRLKKQI
-1273 ALEPV
+1273 LEPV
-1278 DRQPLSKVELVT
+1278 DKQLLSNIKLVR
-1290 YSTSYLEK
+1290 YNTSYLEK
-1298 SLADKVIEDN
+1298 SLAERVIKDN
-1308 LNGTRA
+1308 YKGTRA
-1314 ILVRTNKQALMLN
+1314 ILVRTNKQALMLS
-1327 TFLKESGQKTKLI
+1327 TFLKELGQKTKLI
-1340 TGLEGFGLNHLYEL
+1340 TGLEGFSLDHLFEL
-1354 RTFTDYL
+1354 RTFTEYL
-1361 KLKKNDAGIIFNN
+1361 KQKKNEAGLIFNN
-1374 EWIEAKEK
+1374 DWNEAKDNLK
-1382 FKSEHHSSIH
+1382 AKHHSSIH
-1392 FDICGAIIKKFE
+1392 LDICLDIIRKFE
-1404 LNYDKQKQLVDW
+1404 LNYEKQKQLVDW
-1416 YEYIREIKMEDA
+1416 YEYISEIKMEDA
-1428 INADANAIIIAT
+1428 INADNNAIIIAT
-1440 MHKAKGKE
+1440 MHKSKGKE
-1448 FDHVYLLLENY
+1448 FDHVYLLLEDY
-1459 DFKNTE
+1459 DFNDTE

-1474 SRAKLSLQIHCNS
+1474 SRAMQSLQIHCNS
-1487 SFFKDFNTN
+1487 SFFDEFNN
-1496 ILNITK
+1496 DNLEIFK
-1502 FEGETKQPDHFE
+1502 FEGQTEQPDHFE
-1514 LILGHKDIYLA
+1514 LILEHKDIYLGS
-1525 NQKYYKTINMINIL
+1525 QKYIQTLNRINTL
-1539 KSGDQLRNDSIK
+1539 KSGEILKKDSVQFPGNVGI
-1551 FTDNIAFGLAKQDGG
+1551 GLAKMDGG
-1566 NILLFSKNFMTNK
+1566 NVLLFSRHFMDRK
-1579 YDVFVKDGYEIS
+1579 YNTFLKDGYKLS
-1591 NGSVEYLVYWYDS
+1591 GGHVEYLVYWYNIEDE
-1604 KDDKEYKIVLPKLK
+1604 KEYKVVLPRLRFEK
-1618 FNKKES
+1618 NKS
-1624 T
+1624 NPWNIA

>member
-1 MYVIVIFIKYKY
+1 MI
-13 FLISVNK
+13 NK

-28 TKQGKIKDVGALF
+28 TKQGQIKDVGALF

-48 SQLTKLESWIEQS
+48 SQLSKLENWINQA

-69 VAHDIPLLESVLGND
+69 VAHDIPLLERVLGSE
-84 IFKNKKVV
+84 IFRNKKIV

-97 SPLLFSDNPYHKLV
+97 SPLLFSENPYHKLV

-132 KQLLI
+132 QELLI
-137 DELNRFNELDI
+137 DELNRFNELDK
-148 NIKEI
+148 NIQQI
-153 YASLL
+153 YARLL
-158 SKSNAYSGF
+158 SSFEAYSGF
-167 LDLIN
+167 LELIN
-172 YQTNNRFDTDS
+172 FQTSNLDPVSEIAN
-183 IEVLFKNKICDS
+183 LFKNKICDS
-195 ANISQLTNE
+195 ANIFQLVND

-221 KSILAHWVSKTLPK
+221 KSVLSYWVSKTKPK
-235 TQQILD
+235 TQKILND
-241 DLRFK
+241 IRFSFCGSPSCA
-246 YCGKP
+246 YCN
-251 TCTYCTSNLN
+251 SNLN

-266 HTYFGYEDFRSFDN
+266 RNYFGYEDFRSFDQ
-280 DDDISLQEKT
+280 DEDISLQEKT
-290 VRAGLSSRSFVAVF
+290 VRSGLTSSSFVAVF

-322 SLSRQLTVIISP
+322 SLSRQLTVVISP

-351 ITKAAAINGLLS
+351 ITKAVAINGLLS

-374 EKGDVQLLY
+374 ENGGVQLLY

-423 DYLFIADFIKSLEE
+423 DYLYIADFILSLEADK
-437 ERLFRKIP
+437 LYGKIP

-457 IEDIKAYFKT
+457 IEDIKKYFKS
-467 KLNVELEEF
+467 KLNIELDEF
-476 VTRASRTNLKYEV
+476 VTRASRTNLRYEV
-489 IEIEDPDRKMN
+489 IEVKDSDHKM
-500 ALLPLLNR
+500 ASLLSLMEH

-526 YGLIEKAGFSSTYF
+526 HRTLEKAEFNSTYF
-540 HGKLDKDVKKDFMDS
+540 HGKLDKDVKKDQMDAFMQND
-555 FMNNEKDIIVATS
+555 KDIIVATS

-578 VKSVIHYNISN
+578 VKSVIHYNISD

-649 YRKTK
+649 FRKSK

-662 IAKKAGWDTEIQEL
+662 IAQKAGWDTEIQEL
-676 ETRVKTSISALE
+676 ETRVKTSVAALE

-693 KRKQNSPSVFANSL
+693 KRKQNSPTVFADSL
-707 MVPNITKALNI
+707 LVPNLSNALKI
-718 INQSKNITET
+718 IHQSDTITEN
-728 QVLNCSRVLQR
+728 QIEHCSRILQR

-754 TGLKLK
+754 TGLKLY
-760 EIREVIDI
+760 EIRDVIDI
-768 LRNLQILGDAKDLTA
+768 LRDLKILGDAKDLTA
-783 FINLSKSANS
+783 FINLTQSEKG
-793 SKKILERYRKIEIA
+793 SKKTLERYRKIEIA
-807 MQRFLSKDI
+807 MHEVLKVDI
-816 KISMRQF
+816 KISMRQL
-823 NQNLID
+823 NQTINDLDVKSEIH
-829 IGVEKTSIDA
+829 EL
-839 IRNILN
+839 RNILN
-845 YWEIRNFIQK
+845 YWEIRSFISKK
-855 RRIDREADLY
+855 RVDRENDLY
-865 QIKIKQFDALK
+865 QIKVKDHKALNEDIK
-876 NDIQWRHELTLDVYE
+876 WRHELTLDVYE
-891 LLEKFYKEQK
+891 LLEKFYLE
-901 KQKENTQDKK
+901 QKENQNSQDKK
-911 DLPVSFSMLELK
+911 DVPVSFSMLDLK
-923 NSNQLFGKIKEEDL
+923 NSNQLFGIIKEEDI

-971 DNSIPRFTS
+971 DNSLPRFTAE
-980 DNFKKMGQ
+980 NFNKMGQ

-1025 YEEFLAKYFPRR
+1025 YEEFIAKYFPRR
-1037 KKEIS
+1037 KMEIS
-1042 RPLTPE
+1042 RPLTPK
-1048 RFKKIAGE
+1048 RFKEIAGE

-1065 DDNQS
+1065 DDNKS
-1070 ENILVLAGPGSGKTK
+1070 DNILVLAGPGSGKTK

-1115 LEFRARARKLVPEYS
+1115 LEFRARARQLVPEYT

-1138 HGYCFQLMGQL
+1138 HGFCFQLLGQL

-1163 TAINNEDIDVSS
+1163 TAINNKEIDISS
-1175 IVNKSVLLL
+1175 IINKSVLLL

-1189 VNDIEWKLVQT
+1189 VNDAEWKLVQT
-1200 IINKSGSIRVIAVGD
+1200 IISKAKNIRVIAVGD

-1230 MVDFKEKYNATA
+1230 MLEFKTKYNATQYA
-1242 YSLIKNYRSR
+1242 LIKNYRSS
-1252 SHIVQFNN
+1252 SHIVSFNN
-1260 ELLNRIPNRLKKH
+1260 ALLKKIPNRLKTQE
-1273 ALEPV
+1273 LEPI
-1278 DRQPLSKVELVT
+1278 DKSLESNIKLIR
-1290 YSTSYLEK
+1290 YCTSYLEK
-1298 SLADKVIEDN
+1298 SLADKVVLDN
-1308 LNGTRA
+1308 YNGTRA
-1314 ILVRTNKQALMLN
+1314 ILVRTNRQALMLN
-1327 TFLKESGQKTKLI
+1327 TFLNELGQRTRLI
-1340 TGLEGFGLNHLYEL
+1340 TGLEGFSLDHLFELRSFTNHLK
-1354 RTFTDYL
+1354 RNI
-1361 KLKKNDAGIIFNN
+1361 NDAGLIFNN
-1374 EWIEAKEK
+1374 QWDEAKNQ
-1382 FKSEHHSSIH
+1382 FTAEHNSSIH
-1392 FDICGAIIKKFE
+1392 FEICLKIIEKFE
-1404 LNYDKQKQLVDW
+1404 LNYKRQKQIIDW

-1428 INADANAIIIAT
+1428 IDPDSNAIIIAT
-1440 MHKAKGKE
+1440 MHKSKGKE
-1448 FDHVYLLLENY
+1448 FDHVYLLLEDY
-1459 DFKNTE
+1459 DFSKTE
-1465 SKRVLYVGC
+1465 SKRVVYVGC

-1487 SFFKDFNTN
+1487 SFFDEFGNN
-1496 ILNITK
+1496 PLSVIN
-1502 FEGETKQPDHFE
+1502 FEGIIEQPKHFE
-1514 LILGHKDIYLA
+1514 LILGHKDIYLSS
-1525 NQKYYKTINMINIL
+1525 QKYHKTATAISSL
-1539 KSGDQLRNDSIK
+1539 KSGESLKKDTVQFSNNLAI
-1551 FTDNIAFGLAKQDGG
+1551 GLAKEDHR
-1566 NILLFSKNFMTNK
+1566 NVLLFSKSFMTKK
-1579 YDVFVKDGYEIS
+1579 YDAFISDGYQLS
-1591 NGSVEYLVYWYDS
+1591 NGNVEYLVYWYDA
-1604 KDDKEYKIVLPKLK
+1604 KEDKEYKVVLPKLR
-1618 FNKKES
+1618 FDKE
-1624 T
+1624 

>member
-1 MYVIVIFIKYKY
+1 MI
-13 FLISVNK
+13 NK

-48 SQLTKLESWIEQS
+48 SQLTKLEIWIHQS

-69 VAHDIPLLESVLGND
+69 VAHDIPLLEKVLGNE
-84 IFKNKKVV
+84 IFKNKKIV

-137 DELNRFNELDI
+137 DELNRFNELDE
-148 NIKEI
+148 NIQQI
-153 YASLL
+153 YANLL
-158 SKSNAYSGF
+158 SNSNAYSGF
-167 LDLIN
+167 LELIN
-172 YQTNNRFDTDS
+172 FQINKIDTITK
-183 IEVLFKNKICDS
+183 IEDLFKNKICDS
-195 ANISQLTNE
+195 TNIFQLAKD

-221 KSILAHWVSKTLPK
+221 KSILSHWVSKTLPK
-235 TQQILD
+235 TQLILD
-241 DLRFK
+241 DIRFK
-246 YCGKP
+246 FCGKP
-251 TCTYCTSNLN
+251 TCNYCNSNLN

-266 HTYFGYEDFRSFDN
+266 LNYFGYEDFRSFDQN
-280 DDDISLQEKT
+280 EDISLQEKT
-290 VRAGLSSRSFVAVF
+290 VRAGLSARSFVTVF

-322 SLSRQLTVIISP
+322 SLSRQLTVVISP

-374 EKGDVQLLY
+374 EKGDVHLLY

-423 DYLFIADFIKSLEE
+423 DYLYIADFIKSLED
-437 ERLFRKIP
+437 ERLFTKIP
-445 VSCFT
+445 ISCFT

-457 IEDIKAYFKT
+457 IEDIKTYFKS
-467 KLNVELEEF
+467 KLDIELAEF

-500 ALLPLLNR
+500 ALLPLLDR
-508 CEKPA
+508 CEKPV

-526 YGLIEKAGFSSTYF
+526 HSLIEKAGFSCTYF
-540 HGKLDKDVKKDFMDS
+540 HGQLDKDVKKDQMDAFMD
-555 FMNNEKDIIVATS
+555 NEKDIIVATS

-594 VQEAGRAGRDEKIQ
+594 VQEAGRAGRDENIQ

-635 EIQQIWQALKNLSK
+635 EIQQIWQSLKFLSK
-649 YRKTK
+649 YRKNK

-662 IAKKAGWDTEIQEL
+662 IAQKAGWDTEIYEL
-676 ETRVKTSISALE
+676 ETKVKTSIAALE

-693 KRKQNSPSVFANSL
+693 KRKQNSPRIFANSL
-707 MVPNITKALNI
+707 MVPNIENALKI
-718 INQSKNITET
+718 IHKQKDITET
-728 QVLNCSRVLQR
+728 QILNCSRVLQR
-739 IVKDDE
+739 IVKDEE

-754 TGLKLK
+754 TGLSLYD
-760 EIREVIDI
+760 IRDVIDI
-768 LRNLQILGDAKDLTA
+768 LRSLNILGDAKDLTA
-783 FINLSKSANS
+783 FINLTQSANS
-793 SKKILERYRKIEIA
+793 SIKVLERYRKIEIA
-807 MQRFLSKDI
+807 LQEYITKNI
-816 KISMRQF
+816 KISMRQL

-829 IGVEKTSIDA
+829 EGVEKTSIDA
-839 IRNILN
+839 IKNILN
-845 YWEIRNFIQK
+845 YWGIRNFIQK
-855 RRIDREADLY
+855 NRIDREHDLY
-865 QIKIKQFDALK
+865 EIKIKDANDLK
-876 NDIQWRHELTLDVYE
+876 EDIRWRHDLALDTYE
-891 LLEKFYKEQK
+891 LLEKFQLEQK
-901 KQKENTQDKK
+901 DKQVSQNKK

-923 NSNQLFGKIKEEDL
+923 NSNQFLGKIKEEDI

-960 VSYNRLNIEEI
+960 VTYNRLNIEEI
-971 DNSIPRFTS
+971 DSSIPRFTIE
-980 DNFKKMGQ
+980 NFKKMDD

-1003 AKRRLQNYE
+1003 AKRRIQNYE

-1042 RPLTPE
+1042 TPLTPNRHKE
-1048 RFKKIAGE
+1048 IIGDLDTDQTKIISDG
-1056 LDIDQRSIV
+1056 RS
-1065 DDNQS
+1065 N
-1070 ENILVLAGPGSGKTK
+1070 NILVLAGPGSGKTK

-1115 LEFRARARKLVPEYS
+1115 LEFRARTRELVPEYS

-1138 HGYCFQLMGQL
+1138 HGFCFQLMGQL
-1149 GDLKKSENVIQDCI
+1149 GDLKKSENIIKDCI
-1163 TAINNEDIDVSS
+1163 EAINNEDIDISS
-1175 IVNKSVLLL
+1175 IINKSVLLL

-1189 VNDIEWKLVQT
+1189 VNDMEWELIQT
-1200 IINKSGSIRVIAVGD
+1200 IIRKAENIRVIAVGD

-1230 MVDFKEKYNATA
+1230 MLEFKETYNATP
-1242 YSLIKNYRSR
+1242 YSLIKNYRSS
-1252 SHIVQFNN
+1252 SHIVKFNN
-1260 ELLNRIPNRLKKH
+1260 ELLNRIPNRLKTQV
-1273 ALEPV
+1273 LEPI
-1278 DRQPLSKVELVT
+1278 DKHSTSKIKLIR
-1290 YSTSYLEK
+1290 YNTSYLEK
-1298 SLADKVIEDN
+1298 SLADKVIQED
-1308 LNGTRA
+1308 LSGTRA
-1314 ILVRTNKQALMLN
+1314 ILVRTNKQALMLR
-1327 TFLKESGQKTKLI
+1327 TFLNEAGQKTKLI
-1340 TGLEGFGLNHLYEL
+1340 TGLEGFSLDHLFEL
-1354 RTFTDYL
+1354 RTFTDDL

-1374 EWIEAKEK
+1374 EWIEAKNK
-1382 FKSEHHSSIH
+1382 FKSEHNSSIH
-1392 FDICGAIIKKFE
+1392 FDICLAIIEKFE

-1428 INADANAIIIAT
+1428 INADADAIIIAT

-1448 FDHVYLLLENY
+1448 FDHVYLLLEDYN
-1459 DFKNTE
+1459 FQNTE

-1474 SRAKLSLQIHCNS
+1474 SRAKLSLQIHCNT
-1487 SFFKDFNTN
+1487 SFFDNFNTDK
-1496 ILNITK
+1496 LSITK
-1502 FEGETKQPDHFE
+1502 FEGQTKQPYHFE

-1525 NQKYYKTINMINIL
+1525 SQKYYKTIHNINTL
-1539 KSGDQLRNDSIK
+1539 KSGDQLINDSVQ
-1551 FTDNIAFGLAKQDGG
+1551 FSDNVAIGLAKQDGG
-1566 NILLFSKNFMTNK
+1566 NVLLFSKHFMTNK
-1579 YDVFVKDGYEIS
+1579 HDVFVKDGYKLS

-1604 KDDKEYKIVLPKLK
+1604 NEDKEYKIVLPKLRFDK
-1618 FNKKES
+1618 NKVTKKR
-1624 T
+1624 